1 MKKQRKRIYTALLC
15 TCFLFSTASVPVSA
29 AETEQEEEMTTL
41 SSRSGGTEVS
51 TKEALTSALVDS
63 NISKITLEKDIDIN
77 DALTV
82 NRAVKLDLNGFVLR
96 MTGEDS
102 VIKVGQG
109 GELTIADSNKDKTH
123 KFAQNTAGLSA
134 GLWELVDDSSTTSK
148 TVNGG
153 IITGG
158 KAQKGGGVYV
168 APGGKL
174 HMTGGSI
181 VGCQASKDGGGVYLD
196 DDSQTDASSE
206 FTMTDSSIIGCTA
219 SGHGGGVAVNPAC
232 KFTMDNDSE
241 IRSCTARLG
250 GGVYTN
256 NSDTNRKGV
265 FTLRNGAILSC
276 TADTSGFL
284 FSQGGGVYNSGAFI
298 MEGGTIKGCT
308 AIKERPTGGVL
319 NRREFTMSGGMIGES
334 ENDESHVYNDAITAA
349 VFTISGDATIYTN
362 VANDSRLNADGGKV
376 FGEVTNAVKNWSS
389 AVIAG
394 TEGVAGST
402 EFKGKVTNNC
412 IIEKGQFTGDV
423 TNDGG
428 GTIKGGVF
436 TGSVT
441 NNLGTIL
448 GGDFSKASLSGELVI
463 TFDPNNGGNSS
474 KQKVD
479 WSKEG
484 TPLEVPTTEPTKEGH
499 TFEGWYYDNN
509 GVNTKWDFKTDRA
522 RYTMTLKAKWE
533 ANTYNVTVKD
543 DGNGTA
549 SADPAPAKM
558 GAEVSLTATPNSG
571 YHFKKWEVVPDKVK
585 IENNKFTMPA
595 AHVTV
600 KAIFER
606 NTSSGGSGGGGG
618 GTTYYTLTFETNGGD
633 SIQAIRAA
641 RGKTLD
647 LSAYTP
653 MRDGYD
659 FGGWYAD
666 KDLTQRITEIKLSG
680 SKTVYA
686 DWKKREPDEP
696 DAVKNPFADV
706 NAGDWFYRDVLFSYE
721 KGLMSGMDAAA
732 FAPYANTTRAQ
743 IAVIFY
749 RMEGSPAVEGENSF
763 TDVVRGSGTAWFYD
777 AVTWAQQ
784 NGIMGGYDN
793 SSFAPNDPIT
803 REQLAAIFYRYAQY
817 KSYDTTQGGMAIR
830 EFGDYESISDYAMG
844 AMAWAV
850 NTGLVKGDS
859 NLLYPNGTATRAEI
873 AAMLHRFVENG
884 MK

>member
-29 AETEQEEEMTTL
+29 AETEQGEMITL
-41 SSRSGGTEVS
+41 SNRSGEAEVS
-51 TKEALTSALVDS
+51 TKDALTSALGDS
-63 NISKITLEKDIDIN
+63 NISKITLKQDIAISDT
-77 DALTV
+77 LTV
-82 NRAVKLDLNGFVLR
+82 NRAVTLDLNGFVLR
-96 MTGEDS
+96 IPEKDS
-102 VIKVGQG
+102 VIKVEQG
-109 GELTIADSNKDKTH
+109 GELTIADSDKTTEH
-123 KFAQNTAGLSA
+123 KFAQNPD
-134 GLWELVDDSSTTSK
+134 GLWVLVSDDSTTSK
-148 TVNGG
+148 TVKGG

-168 APGGKL
+168 APDGKL
-174 HMTGGSI
+174 NMTGGSI
-181 VGCQASKDGGGVYLD
+181 VGCQAKFGGGVYLD
-196 DDSQTDASSE
+196 NNDQTGEPSE
-206 FTMTDSSIIGCTA
+206 FTMTSSRIIGCTA
-219 SGHGGGVAVNPAC
+219 SDNGGGVAVNPAC
-232 KFTMDNDSE
+232 TFTMNNGSE
-241 IRSCTARLG
+241 IRSCTARNG

-256 NSDTNRKGV
+256 TSRKNGNGV

-276 TADTSGFL
+276 MVNTSEHPR
-284 FSQGGGVYNSGAFI
+284 SRGGGVYNEGSFI
-298 MEGGTIKGCT
+298 MENGTIKGCT
-308 AIKERPTGGVL
+308 AIKERLTGGVYNL
-319 NRREFTMSGGMIGES
+319 KEFTMSGGTIGE
-334 ENDESHVYNDAITAA
+334 EGKTDDESHVYNVADKTAA
-349 VFTISGDATIYTN
+349 FTISGTAKIYTN
-362 VANDSRLNADGGKV
+362 VANDSRLNADGGEI

-394 TEGVAGST
+394 TEGAADST

-412 IIEKGQFTGDV
+412 IIEKGQFTGEV
-423 TNDGG
+423 VNGG
-428 GTIKGGVF
+428 SGTIRGGAF
-436 TGSVT
+436 KGSVT
-441 NNLGTIL
+441 NNLGAIL
-448 GGDFSKASLSGELVI
+448 GGDFSQATLSGELAI
-463 TFDPNNGGNSS
+463 TFDPDNGEEPDT
-474 KQKVD
+474 QKVD
-479 WSKEG
+479 WSHG
-484 TPLEVPTTEPTKEGH
+484 GATLTAPSEPTKEEH

-509 GVNTKWDFKTDRA
+509 GENTEWNFETDRA
-522 RYTMTLKAKWE
+522 KYTMTLTAQWK
-533 ANTYNVTVKD
+533 ANTYNVTVEN

-549 SADPAPAKM
+549 SADPASAKM
-558 GAEVSLTATPNSG
+558 DDKVELIATPKSG
-571 YHFKKWEVVPDKVK
+571 YHFKEWEVISGNVK
-585 IENNKFTMPA
+585 IEDNKFTMPA
-595 AHVTV
+595 ENVTV

-606 NTSSGGSGGGGG
+606 NASSSGGGGG
-618 GTTYYTLTFETNGGD
+618 GTTYYTLTFETNGGG
-633 SIQAIRAA
+633 SMQAIRAA

-686 DWKKREPDEP
+686 DWKKREP

-817 KSYDTTQGGMAIR
+817 KGYDTTQGGMAIR
-830 EFGDYESISDYAMG
+830 EFDDYESISDYAMG

-859 NLLYPNGTATRAEI
+859 NLLYPKGTATRAEL
-873 AAMLHRFVENG
+873 AALFHRFAENG

>member
-29 AETEQEEEMTTL
+29 AETEQGEMITL
-41 SSRSGGTEVS
+41 SNRSGEAEVS
-51 TKEALTSALVDS
+51 MKDALTSALGDS
-63 NISKITLEKDIDIN
+63 NISKITLKQDIAISDT
-77 DALTV
+77 LTV
-82 NRAVKLDLNGFVLR
+82 NRAVTLDLNGFVLR
-96 MTGEDS
+96 MTKEGS
-102 VIKVGQG
+102 VIKVEQG
-109 GELTIADSNKDKTH
+109 GELTIADSDTDKAH
-123 KFAQNTAGLSA
+123 KFVQSTG
-134 GLWELVDDSSTTSK
+134 GLWVLVDDSSK
-148 TVNGG
+148 TVYGG

-158 KAQKGGGVYV
+158 NAQKGGGVYV

-174 HMTGGSI
+174 NMTGGSI
-181 VGCQASKDGGGVYLD
+181 VGCQAKFGGGVYLD
-196 DDSQTDASSE
+196 NNDQTGEPSE
-206 FTMTDSSIIGCTA
+206 FTMTSSRIIGCTA
-219 SGHGGGVAVNPAC
+219 SDNGGGVAVNPAC
-232 KFTMDNDSE
+232 TFTMNNGSE
-241 IRSCTARLG
+241 IRSCTARNG

-256 NSDTNRKGV
+256 TSRKNGNGV

-276 TADTSGFL
+276 TADTSGHL
-284 FSQGGGVYNSGAFI
+284 SSRGGGVYNEGSFI
-298 MEGGTIKGCT
+298 MENGTIKGCT
-308 AIKERPTGGVL
+308 AIKMKERPTGGVYNL
-319 NRREFTMSGGMIGES
+319 KEFTMRGGTIGEEGEN
-334 ENDESHVYNDAITAA
+334 ENDESHVYNAADTAA
-349 VFTISGDATIYTN
+349 VFTISGTAKIYTN
-362 VANDSRLNADGGKV
+362 VYNDSRLNADGGEI

-394 TEGVAGST
+394 TEGAAGST

-412 IIEKGQFTGDV
+412 IIEKGQFTGEV
-423 TNDGG
+423 MNDGG
-428 GTIKGGVF
+428 GTIKGGTF

-441 NNLGTIL
+441 NNLGAIL
-448 GGDFSKASLSGELVI
+448 GGDFSQAESLSGKLVI
-463 TFDPNNGGNSS
+463 TFDPDNGEEPDT
-474 KQKVD
+474 QKVD
-479 WSKEG
+479 WSHG
-484 TPLEVPTTEPTKEGH
+484 GATLTAPSEPTKEEH

-509 GVNTKWDFKTDRA
+509 GENTEWNFETDRA
-522 RYTMTLKAKWE
+522 KYTMTLTAQWK
-533 ANTYNVTVKD
+533 ANTYTVTVKD

-549 SADPAPAKM
+549 LADPASAKM
-558 GAEVSLTATPNSG
+558 GAEVRLTAMPNSG
-571 YHFKKWEVVPDKVK
+571 YHFKEWEVIPDKVK
-585 IENNKFTMPA
+585 IEDNKFTMPA

-606 NTSSGGSGGGGG
+606 NTSSGSGGGGGG

-633 SIQAIRAA
+633 SMQAIRAA

-686 DWKKREPDEP
+686 DWKKREPD
-696 DAVKNPFADV
+696 AVKNPFADV
-706 NAGDWFYRDVLFSYE
+706 NAGDWFYQDVLFSYE
-721 KGLMSGMDAAA
+721 KGLMSGMDAAV

-777 AVTWAQQ
+777 AVTWAQK

-817 KSYDTTQGGMAIR
+817 KGYDTTQGGMAIR
-830 EFGDYESISDYAMG
+830 EFGDYESISDYAMS

>member
-41 SSRSGGTEVS
+41 SSRSGEAEVS
-51 TKEALTSALVDS
+51 TAADLTSALGDS
-63 NISKITLEKDIDIN
+63 TKDTVKLTADIIIDTT
-77 DALTV
+77 LTV
-82 NRAVKLDLNGFVLR
+82 NRAVTLDLNGFVLR
-96 MTGEDS
+96 MTKEGS
-102 VIKVGQG
+102 VIKVEQG
-109 GELTIADSNKDKTH
+109 GNLTIADSVTDKAH
-123 KFAQNTAGLSA
+123 KFVQSTG
-134 GLWELVDDSSTTSK
+134 GLWVLVDDSSK
-148 TVNGG
+148 TVYGG

-158 KAQKGGGVYV
+158 NAQKGGGVYV

-174 HMTGGSI
+174 NMTGGSI
-181 VGCQASKDGGGVYLD
+181 VGCQARYGGGVYLD
-196 DDSQTDASSE
+196 NNDQTGGFSE
-206 FTMTDSSIIGCTA
+206 FTMTSSSIIGCTA
-219 SGHGGGVAVNPAC
+219 SDNGGGVVVDPAC
-232 KFTMDNDSE
+232 TFTMDNDSE

-256 NSDTNRKGV
+256 NSDTNGKGV

-284 FSQGGGVYNSGAFI
+284 FSQGGGVYNLGAFI
-298 MEGGTIKGCT
+298 MKSGTIKGCT

-319 NRREFTMSGGMIGES
+319 NRREFTMSGGMIGKEDKT
-334 ENDESHVYNDAITAA
+334 DESHVYNDATEAA
-349 VFTISGDATIYTN
+349 VLTISGAAKIYTN
-362 VANDSRLNADGGKV
+362 VYNDSRLNADGGEI

-394 TEGVAGST
+394 TEGAAGST

-412 IIEKGQFTGDV
+412 IIEKGQFTGEV
-423 TNDGG
+423 MNDGG
-428 GTIKGGVF
+428 GTIKGGTF

-441 NNLGTIL
+441 NNLGAIL
-448 GGDFSKASLSGELVI
+448 GGDFSQAESLSGKLVI
-463 TFDPNNGGNSS
+463 TFDPNNGDNSS
-474 KQKVD
+474 RQEVYWK
-479 WSKEG
+479 KEG
-484 TPLEVPTTEPTKEGH
+484 APLIAPIPKPTKEGH

-509 GVNTKWDFKTDRA
+509 GENRKWDFETDRA
-522 RYTMTLKAKWE
+522 KYTMRLTAQWK
-533 ANTYNVTVKD
+533 ANTYNVTVEN

-549 SADPAPAKM
+549 SADPASAKM
-558 GAEVSLTATPNSG
+558 GDEVRLTAMPNSG
-571 YHFKKWEVVPDKVK
+571 YHFKEWEVVSGNVK
-585 IENNKFTMPA
+585 IEDNKFTMPA
-595 AHVTV
+595 ENVTV

-606 NTSSGGSGGGGG
+606 NASSSGGGGG
-618 GTTYYTLTFETNGGD
+618 GTTYYTLTFETNGGG
-633 SIQAIRAA
+633 SMQAIRAA

-706 NAGDWFYRDVLFSYE
+706 NAGDWFYQDVLFSYE

-784 NGIMGGYDN
+784 NGIMGGYSN

-803 REQLAAIFYRYAQY
+803 REQLTAIFYRYAQY
-817 KSYDTTQGGMAIR
+817 KGYDTTQGGMAIR
-830 EFGDYESISDYAMG
+830 EFDDYESISDYAMG

-859 NLLYPNGTATRAEI
+859 NLLYPNGTATRAEL
-873 AAMLHRFVENG
+873 AALFHRFVENG

>member
-15 TCFLFSTASVPVSA
+15 TCFLLSAASVPVAA

-41 SSRSGGTEVS
+41 SSRSGEAEVS
-51 TKEALTSALVDS
+51 KEDELTSALGDS
-63 NISKITLEKDIDIN
+63 NISKITLKQDIVISDT
-77 DALTV
+77 LTV
-82 NRAVKLDLNGFVLR
+82 SRAVTLDLNGFVLQR
-96 MTGEDS
+96 TGEGS
-102 VIKVGQG
+102 VIKVEQDGN
-109 GELTIADSNKDKTH
+109 LTIADSNTDKEH
-123 KFAQNTAGLSA
+123 KFFQHSN
-134 GLWELVDDSSTTSK
+134 GLWVLVDDGSE

-181 VGCQASKDGGGVYLD
+181 VGCQASKNGGGVYLD
-196 DDSQTDASSE
+196 NNDQTGKPSE

-219 SGHGGGVAVNPAC
+219 SDTGGGVAVNPKC
-232 KFTMDNDSE
+232 KFTMDNGSE
-241 IRSCTARLG
+241 IRSCTAQIG
-250 GGVYTN
+250 GGVYITSSAN
-256 NSDTNRKGV
+256 GNGV

-276 TADTSGFL
+276 TADSW
-284 FSQGGGVYNSGAFI
+284 GGGVFNAGAFI
-298 MEGGTIKGCT
+298 MESGTIKGCT
-308 AIKERPTGGVL
+308 AGGDWSSGGGVF
-319 NRREFTMSGGMIGES
+319 NRREFTMRGGTIGEEGKN
-334 ENDESHVYNDAITAA
+334 ENDESHVYNAADTAA
-349 VFTISGDATIYTN
+349 VFTISDTAKIYTN
-362 VANDSRLNADGGKV
+362 VANDSRLNADGGEI
-376 FGEVTNAVKNWSS
+376 FGDVTNAINSRYG

-402 EFKGKVTNNC
+402 EFSGAVINN
-412 IIEKGQFTGDV
+412 EA
-423 TNDGG
+423 
-428 GTIKGGVF
+428 GTIAGGVF

-463 TFDPNNGGNSS
+463 TFDPNNEDNMR
-474 KQKVD
+474 VD
-479 WSKEG
+479 WKKEG
-484 TPLEVPTTEPTKEGH
+484 AKLSAPTTEPTKEGH
-499 TFEGWYYDNN
+499 TFEGWYYENK
-509 GVNTKWDFKTDRA
+509 KWNFETDRA

-533 ANTYNVTVKD
+533 ANTYNVMVKD

-549 SADPAPAKM
+549 SADPASAKM

-571 YHFKKWEVVPDKVK
+571 YHFKKWEVVPEKVK
-585 IENNKFTMPA
+585 IEDNKFTMPA

-606 NTSSGGSGGGGG
+606 NASSSGGGGG

-633 SIQAIRAA
+633 SMQAIRAA

-686 DWKKREPDEP
+686 DWKKREPNEP

-763 TDVVRGSGTAWFYD
+763 ADVVRGSGTAWFYD

-817 KSYDTTQGGMAIR
+817 KGYDTTQGGMAIR
-830 EFGDYESISDYAMG
+830 EFGDYESISDYAMS

>member
-29 AETEQEEEMTTL
+29 AETEQGEMITL
-41 SSRSGGTEVS
+41 SNRSGEAEVS
-51 TKEALTSALVDS
+51 MKDALTSALGDS
-63 NISKITLEKDIDIN
+63 NISKITLKQDIAISDT
-77 DALTV
+77 LTV
-82 NRAVKLDLNGFVLR
+82 NRAVTLDLNGFVLR
-96 MTGEDS
+96 MTKEGS
-102 VIKVGQG
+102 VIKVEQG
-109 GELTIADSNKDKTH
+109 GELTIADSDTDKAH
-123 KFAQNTAGLSA
+123 KFVQSTG
-134 GLWELVDDSSTTSK
+134 GLWVLVDDSSK
-148 TVNGG
+148 TVYGG

-158 KAQKGGGVYV
+158 NAQKGGGVYV

-174 HMTGGSI
+174 NMTGGSI
-181 VGCQASKDGGGVYLD
+181 VGCQAKFGGGVYLD
-196 DDSQTDASSE
+196 NNDQTGEPSE
-206 FTMTDSSIIGCTA
+206 FTMTSSRIIGCTA
-219 SGHGGGVAVNPAC
+219 SDNGGGVAVNPAC
-232 KFTMDNDSE
+232 TFTMNNGSE
-241 IRSCTARLG
+241 IRSCTARNG

-256 NSDTNRKGV
+256 TSRKNGNGV

-276 TADTSGFL
+276 TADTSGHL
-284 FSQGGGVYNSGAFI
+284 SSRGGGVYNEGSFI
-298 MEGGTIKGCT
+298 MENGTIKGCT
-308 AIKERPTGGVL
+308 AIKMKERPTGGVYNL
-319 NRREFTMSGGMIGES
+319 KEFTMRGGTIGEEGEN
-334 ENDESHVYNDAITAA
+334 ENDESHVYNAADTAA
-349 VFTISGDATIYTN
+349 VFTISGTARIYTN
-362 VANDSRLNADGGKV
+362 VANNSRLNAYGGEIS
-376 FGEVTNAVKNWSS
+376 GEVKNAVDSRY
-389 AVIAG
+389 AVITG
-394 TEGVAGST
+394 TEEATGST
-402 EFKGKVTNNC
+402 KFSGAVINSETGTIAGGTFTNTVTNN
-412 IIEKGQFTGDV
+412 V
-423 TNDGG
+423 
-428 GTIKGGVF
+428 
-436 TGSVT
+436 
-441 NNLGTIL
+441 GTIL
-448 GGDFSKASLSGELVI
+448 GGDFSEATLRGKLAI
-463 TFDPNNGGNSS
+463 TFDPNNGDNRSR
-474 KQKVD
+474 QEVV
-479 WSKEG
+479 WSKDG
-484 TPLEVPTTEPTKEGH
+484 APLIVPTPEPTKEGY

-509 GVNTKWDFKTDRA
+509 GVNTKWDFETDKA
-522 RYTMTLKAKWE
+522 KYTMTLTAQWK
-533 ANTYNVTVKD
+533 ANTYTVTVEN

-549 SADPAPAKM
+549 SADPASAKM
-558 GAEVSLTATPNSG
+558 GAEVSLTAMPKSG
-571 YHFKKWEVVPDKVK
+571 YHFKRWEVVPDKVE

-595 AHVTV
+595 DDVTV
-600 KAIFER
+600 KPIFER
-606 NTSSGGSGGGGG
+606 NASSGGSGGGGG

-666 KDLTQRITEIKLSG
+666 SALTQRITEIKLSG

-686 DWKKREPDEP
+686 DWKKREP

-763 TDVVRGSGTAWFYD
+763 TDVVRDSGTVWFYD
-777 AVTWAQQ
+777 AVTWAQK
-784 NGIMGGYDN
+784 NGIMGGYSN

-817 KSYDTTQGGMAIR
+817 KGYDTTQGGMAIR
-830 EFGDYESISDYAMG
+830 EFDDYESISDYAMG

-859 NLLYPNGTATRAEI
+859 NLLYPKGTATRAEL
-873 AAMLHRFVENG
+873 AALFHRFAENG

>member
-15 TCFLFSTASVPVSA
+15 TCFLFSAASVPVSA

-41 SSRSGGTEVS
+41 SSRSGEAEVS
-51 TKEALTSALVDS
+51 AAADLASALGDS
-63 NISKITLEKDIDIN
+63 NISKITLKQDIAISDT
-77 DALTV
+77 LTV
-82 NRAVKLDLNGFVLR
+82 NRAVTLDLNGFVLQR
-96 MTGEDS
+96 TGEGS
-102 VIKVGQG
+102 VIKVEQG
-109 GELTIADSNKDKTH
+109 GELTIADSDKDKEH
-123 KFAQNTAGLSA
+123 KFAQPSGGLSA
-134 GLWELVDDSSTTSK
+134 GLWELNSNGSE

-181 VGCQASKDGGGVYLD
+181 VGCQARYGGGVYLD
-196 DDSQTDASSE
+196 NNDQTGEPSE
-206 FTMTDSSIIGCTA
+206 FTMTSRSIIGCTA
-219 SGHGGGVAVNPAC
+219 SDYGGGVAVNPKC
-232 KFTMDNDSE
+232 TFTMNNGSAV
-241 IRSCTARLG
+241 RSCTARLG

-256 NSDTNRKGV
+256 NNGTNGPGV
-265 FTLRNGAILSC
+265 FTLDNGAILSC
-276 TADTSGFL
+276 KADSW
-284 FSQGGGVYNSGAFI
+284 GGGVYNEGSFI
-298 MEGGTIKGCT
+298 MEDGTIKNCT
-308 AIKERPTGGVL
+308 AEWAWPSSGGVF
-319 NRREFTMSGGMIGES
+319 NHREFTMSGGAIGE
-334 ENDESHVYNDAITAA
+334 ENKTDKSHVYNNSFTSAI
-349 VFTISGDATIYTN
+349 FTISGDATIYTN
-362 VANDSRLNADGGKV
+362 VANDSRLNADGGEI
-376 FGEVTNAVKNWSS
+376 FGDVTNAVYSEYG

-394 TEGVAGST
+394 AGST
-402 EFKGKVTNNC
+402 EFSGAVTNN
-412 IIEKGQFTGDV
+412 ET
-423 TNDGG
+423 
-428 GTIKGGVF
+428 GTIAGGVF

-448 GGDFSKASLSGELVI
+448 GGDFSQAEPLNGQLAI
-463 TFDPNNGGNSS
+463 TFEPNNGGISS
-474 KQKVD
+474 RQEVV

-484 TPLEVPTTEPTKEGH
+484 TPLEVPTPEPTKEGH

-509 GVNTKWDFKTDRA
+509 GVNKKWDFKTDRA
-522 RYTMTLKAKWE
+522 QYTMTLTAKW
-533 ANTYNVTVKD
+533 
-543 DGNGTA
+543 
-549 SADPAPAKM
+549 
-558 GAEVSLTATPNSG
+558 
-571 YHFKKWEVVPDKVK
+571 
-585 IENNKFTMPA
+585 
-595 AHVTV
+595 
-600 KAIFER
+600 KA
-606 NTSSGGSGGGGG
+606 NTSSSGGGGGG

-686 DWKKREPDEP
+686 DWKKREP

-784 NGIMGGYDN
+784 NGIMGGYGN

-817 KSYDTTQGGMAIR
+817 KGYDTTQGGMAIR
-830 EFGDYESISDYAMG
+830 EFDDYESISDYAMG

-859 NLLYPNGTATRAEI
+859 NLLYPKGTATRAEI
-873 AAMLHRFVENG
+873 AALFHRFAENG

>member
-29 AETEQEEEMTTL
+29 AETEQEEMITL
-41 SSRSGGTEVS
+41 SNRSGEAEVS
-51 TKEALTSALVDS
+51 TKDELTSALGDS
-63 NISKITLEKDIDIN
+63 TKDTVKLTANIIIDTT
-77 DALTV
+77 LTV
-82 NRAVKLDLNGFVLR
+82 NRAVTLDLNGFVLQR
-96 MTGEDS
+96 TGEGS
-102 VIKVGQG
+102 VIKVEQG
-109 GELTIADSNKDKTH
+109 GELTIADSNKNTAH
-123 KFAQNTAGLSA
+123 KFAQNTN
-134 GLWELVDDSSTTSK
+134 GLWELVSDDSASSK
-148 TVNGG
+148 TVKGG

-158 KAQKGGGVYV
+158 NAQKGGGVYV

-181 VGCQASKDGGGVYLD
+181 VGCQAKDGGGVYLD

-256 NSDTNRKGV
+256 NSGTNGPGV

-276 TADTSGFL
+276 TANPSDHL

-441 NNLGTIL
+441 NNLGAIL
-448 GGDFSKASLSGELVI
+448 GGDFSQAKSLSGKLVI
-463 TFDPNNGGNSS
+463 TFNPNNGDNSS
-474 KQKVD
+474 RQEVD
-479 WSKEG
+479 WSKDG
-484 TPLEVPTTEPTKEGH
+484 AKLSTPTPEPTKEGH

-509 GVNTKWDFKTDRA
+509 DVNTEWDFETDKA
-522 RYTMTLKAKWE
+522 KYTMTLTAQWK
-533 ANTYNVTVKD
+533 ANTYTVTVEN

-549 SADPAPAKM
+549 SADPASAKM
-558 GAEVSLTATPNSG
+558 DEEVRLTAMPNSG
-571 YHFKKWEVVPDKVK
+571 YHFKKWEVVSGDVE

-595 AHVTV
+595 DDVTV

-606 NTSSGGSGGGGG
+606 NASSGGGGGG
-618 GTTYYTLTFETNGGD
+618 GTTYYTLTFETNGGG
-633 SIQAIRAA
+633 SMQAIRAA

-686 DWKKREPDEP
+686 DWKKREP

-817 KSYDTTQGGMAIR
+817 KGYDTTQGGMAIR

-850 NTGLVKGDS
+850 NIGLVKGDS

>member
-15 TCFLFSTASVPVSA
+15 TCFLFYTASVPVSA
-29 AETEQEEEMTTL
+29 AETEQGEMITL
-41 SSRSGGTEVS
+41 SNRSGEAEVS
-51 TKEALTSALVDS
+51 MKDALTSALGDS
-63 NISKITLEKDIDIN
+63 NISKITLKQDIAISDT
-77 DALTV
+77 LTV
-82 NRAVKLDLNGFVLR
+82 NRAVTLDLNGFVLR
-96 MTGEDS
+96 MTKEGS
-102 VIKVGQG
+102 VIKVEQG
-109 GELTIADSNKDKTH
+109 GELTIADSDTDKAH
-123 KFAQNTAGLSA
+123 KFVQSTG
-134 GLWELVDDSSTTSK
+134 GLWVLVDDSSK
-148 TVNGG
+148 TVYGG

-158 KAQKGGGVYV
+158 NAQKGGGVYV

-174 HMTGGSI
+174 NMTGGSI
-181 VGCQASKDGGGVYLD
+181 VGCQAKFGGGVYLD
-196 DDSQTDASSE
+196 NNDQTGEPSE
-206 FTMTDSSIIGCTA
+206 FTMTSSRIIGCTA
-219 SGHGGGVAVNPAC
+219 SDNGGGVAVNPAC
-232 KFTMDNDSE
+232 TFTMNNGSE
-241 IRSCTARLG
+241 IRSCTARNG

-256 NSDTNRKGV
+256 TSRKNGNGV

-276 TADTSGFL
+276 TADTSGHL
-284 FSQGGGVYNSGAFI
+284 SSRGGGVYNEGSFI
-298 MEGGTIKGCT
+298 MENGTIKGCT
-308 AIKERPTGGVL
+308 AIKMKERPTGGVYNL
-319 NRREFTMSGGMIGES
+319 KEFTMRGGTIGEEGEN
-334 ENDESHVYNDAITAA
+334 ENDESHVYNAADTAA
-349 VFTISGDATIYTN
+349 VFTISGTAKIYTN
-362 VANDSRLNADGGKV
+362 VYNDSRLNADGGEI

-394 TEGVAGST
+394 TEGAAGST

-412 IIEKGQFTGDV
+412 IIEKGQFTGEV
-423 TNDGG
+423 MNDGG
-428 GTIKGGVF
+428 GTIKGGTF

-441 NNLGTIL
+441 NNLGAIL
-448 GGDFSKASLSGELVI
+448 GGDFSQAESLSGKLVI
-463 TFDPNNGGNSS
+463 TFDPNNGDNSS
-474 KQKVD
+474 RQEVYWK
-479 WSKEG
+479 KEG
-484 TPLEVPTTEPTKEGH
+484 APLIAPIPKPTKEEH
-499 TFEGWYYDNN
+499 TFEGWYYDNKGEN
-509 GVNTKWDFKTDRA
+509 RKWDFETDRA
-522 RYTMTLKAKWE
+522 RYTMTLTAKWK
-533 ANTYNVTVKD
+533 ANTYNVTVEN

-549 SADPAPAKM
+549 SADPASAKM
-558 GAEVSLTATPNSG
+558 DDKVELIATPKSG
-571 YHFKKWEVVPDKVK
+571 YHFKEWEVISGNVK
-585 IENNKFTMPA
+585 IEDNKFTMPA
-595 AHVTV
+595 ENVTV

-606 NTSSGGSGGGGG
+606 NASSSGGGGG
-618 GTTYYTLTFETNGGD
+618 GTTYYTLTFETNGGG
-633 SIQAIRAA
+633 SMQAIRAA

-686 DWKKREPDEP
+686 DWKKREP

-763 TDVVRGSGTAWFYD
+763 TDVVRDSGTAWFYD

-784 NGIMGGYDN
+784 NGIMGGYGN

-817 KSYDTTQGGMAIR
+817 KGYDTTQGGMAIR
-830 EFGDYESISDYAMG
+830 EFDDYESISDYAMG

-859 NLLYPNGTATRAEI
+859 NLLYPKGTATRAEI
-873 AAMLHRFVENG
+873 AALFHRFAENG

>member
-15 TCFLFSTASVPVSA
+15 TCFLFSAASVPVSA

-41 SSRSGGTEVS
+41 SSRSGEAEVS
-51 TKEALTSALVDS
+51 AAADLASALGDS
-63 NISKITLEKDIDIN
+63 NISKITLKQDIAISDT
-77 DALTV
+77 LTV
-82 NRAVKLDLNGFVLR
+82 NRAVTLDLNGFVLQ
-96 MTGEDS
+96 MTGNDS
-102 VIKVGQG
+102 VIKVEQG
-109 GELTIADSNKDKTH
+109 GELTIADSDKDKEY
-123 KFAQNTAGLSA
+123 KFAQPSGGLSA
-134 GLWELVDDSSTTSK
+134 GLWELNSNGSE

-181 VGCQASKDGGGVYLD
+181 VGCQARYGGGVYLD
-196 DDSQTDASSE
+196 NNDQTGEPSE
-206 FTMTDSSIIGCTA
+206 FTMTSRSIIGCTA
-219 SGHGGGVAVNPAC
+219 SDYGGGVAVNPKC
-232 KFTMDNDSE
+232 TFTMNNGSAV
-241 IRSCTARLG
+241 RSCTARLG

-256 NSDTNRKGV
+256 NNGTNGPGV
-265 FTLRNGAILSC
+265 FTLHNGAILSC
-276 TADTSGFL
+276 KADSW
-284 FSQGGGVYNSGAFI
+284 GGGVYNEGSFI
-298 MEGGTIKGCT
+298 MEDGTIKNCT
-308 AIKERPTGGVL
+308 AEWAWPSSGGVF
-319 NRREFTMSGGMIGES
+319 NHREFTMSGGAIGE
-334 ENDESHVYNDAITAA
+334 ENKTDKSHVYNNSFTSAI
-349 VFTISGDATIYTN
+349 FTISGDATIYTN
-362 VANDSRLNADGGKV
+362 VANDSRLNADGGEI
-376 FGEVTNAVKNWSS
+376 FGDVTNAVYSEYG

-394 TEGVAGST
+394 AGST
-402 EFKGKVTNNC
+402 EFSGAVTNN
-412 IIEKGQFTGDV
+412 ET
-423 TNDGG
+423 
-428 GTIKGGVF
+428 GTIAGGVF

-448 GGDFSKASLSGELVI
+448 GGDFSQAEPLNGQLAI
-463 TFDPNNGGNSS
+463 TFDPNNEGNSS
-474 KQKVD
+474 RKEVD
-479 WSKEG
+479 WSKDG
-484 TPLEVPTTEPTKEGH
+484 AKLSTPTPEPTKEGH

-509 GVNTKWDFKTDRA
+509 GENTKWNFETDRA
-522 RYTMTLKAKWE
+522 KYTMTLKAKW
-533 ANTYNVTVKD
+533 
-543 DGNGTA
+543 
-549 SADPAPAKM
+549 
-558 GAEVSLTATPNSG
+558 
-571 YHFKKWEVVPDKVK
+571 
-585 IENNKFTMPA
+585 
-595 AHVTV
+595 
-600 KAIFER
+600 KA
-606 NTSSGGSGGGGG
+606 NTSSSGGGGGG

-633 SIQAIRAA
+633 SMQAIRAA

-686 DWKKREPDEP
+686 DWKKREP

-763 TDVVRGSGTAWFYD
+763 ADVVRGSGTAWFYD

-817 KSYDTTQGGMAIR
+817 KGYDTTQGGMAIR
-830 EFGDYESISDYAMG
+830 EFGDYESISDYAMS

>member
-29 AETEQEEEMTTL
+29 AETEQEEMTTL
-41 SSRSGGTEVS
+41 SNRSGEAEVF
-51 TKEALTSALVDS
+51 TAADLTSALENS
-63 NISKITLEKDIDIN
+63 NISKITLKQDIDIS

-82 NRAVKLDLNGFVLR
+82 NRAVTLDLSGVVLR

-109 GELTIADSNKDKTH
+109 GELTIADSDKDKEH
-123 KFAQNTAGLSA
+123 KFAQPSGGLSA
-134 GLWELVDDSSTTSK
+134 GLWELNSNGSE

-158 KAQKGGGVYV
+158 KAEKGGGVYV

-174 HMTGGSI
+174 NMTGGSI
-181 VGCQASKDGGGVYLD
+181 VGCQARYGGGVYLD
-196 DDSQTDASSE
+196 SDNKTDEYSE
-206 FTMTDSSIIGCTA
+206 FTMTSSSIIGCTA
-219 SGHGGGVAVNPAC
+219 SDNGGGVVVYPVNR
-232 KFTMDNDSE
+232 FTMNNGSE
-241 IRSCTARLG
+241 IRSCTARNG
-250 GGVYTN
+250 GGVYTEN
-256 NSDTNRKGV
+256 GTFGSGV

-276 TADTSGFL
+276 TANPSGP
-284 FSQGGGVYNSGAFI
+284 SPSRGGGVYNGGSFI
-298 MEGGTIKGCT
+298 MESGTIKGCT
-308 AIKERPTGGVL
+308 AIDMKQRPTGGVL
-319 NRREFTMSGGMIGES
+319 NRREFTMSGGTIGEEGKN
-334 ENDESHVYNDAITAA
+334 ENDESHVYNAADTAA
-349 VFTISGDATIYTN
+349 VFTISGTAKIYTN
-362 VANDSRLNADGGKV
+362 VYNDSRLNADGGEI
-376 FGEVTNAVKNWSS
+376 FGEVTNAINSRYG

-402 EFKGKVTNNC
+402 EFSGAVINN
-412 IIEKGQFTGDV
+412 EA
-423 TNDGG
+423 
-428 GTIKGGVF
+428 GTIAGGVF

-448 GGDFSKASLSGELVI
+448 GGDFSKATLNGQLAI
-463 TFDPNNGGNSS
+463 TFNPNNGDKSS
-474 KQKVD
+474 RQDVV
-479 WSKEG
+479 WSKDG
-484 TPLEVPTTEPTKEGH
+484 AKLSTPTPEPTKEGH
-499 TFEGWYYDNN
+499 TFEGWCYDNN
-509 GVNTKWDFKTDRA
+509 GVNTEWDFETDRA
-522 RYTMTLKAKWE
+522 KYTMTLTAQWE
-533 ANTYNVTVKD
+533 ANTYTVTVEN

-549 SADPAPAKM
+549 SAAPASAKM
-558 GAEVSLTATPNSG
+558 DEEVSLTATPNSG
-571 YHFKKWEVVPDKVK
+571 YHFKKWEVVSDNVE
-585 IENNKFTMPA
+585 IEDNKFTMPA

-606 NTSSGGSGGGGG
+606 NASSSGGGGGG
-618 GTTYYTLTFETNGGD
+618 GTTYYTLTFETNGGG
-633 SIQAIRAA
+633 SMQAIRAA

-686 DWKKREPDEP
+686 DWKKREPD
-696 DAVKNPFADV
+696 AVKNPFADV
-706 NAGDWFYRDVLFSYE
+706 NAGDWFYRDVLFSCE

-763 TDVVRGSGTAWFYD
+763 ADVVRGSGTAWFYD
-777 AVTWAQQ
+777 AVTWAQK

-817 KSYDTTQGGMAIR
+817 KGYDTTQGGMAIR
-830 EFGDYESISDYAMG
+830 EFGDYESISDYAMS

>member
-29 AETEQEEEMTTL
+29 AETEQEEMTTL
-41 SSRSGGTEVS
+41 SNRSGEAEVS
-51 TKEALTSALVDS
+51 TKNELTSALGDS
-63 NISKITLEKDIDIN
+63 SISKITLKQDIVISDT
-77 DALTV
+77 LTV
-82 NRAVKLDLNGFVLR
+82 NRAVTLDLNGFVLR
-96 MTGEDS
+96 MTGDDS
-102 VIKVGQG
+102 VIKVEQG
-109 GELTIADSNKDKTH
+109 GNLTIADSDTDKAH
-123 KFAQNTAGLSA
+123 KFVQSTG
-134 GLWELVDDSSTTSK
+134 GLWVLVDDSSK
-148 TVNGG
+148 TVYGG

-158 KAQKGGGVYV
+158 NAQKGGGVYV

-174 HMTGGSI
+174 NMTGGSI
-181 VGCQASKDGGGVYLD
+181 VGCQAKFGGGVYLD
-196 DDSQTDASSE
+196 NNDQTGEPSE
-206 FTMTDSSIIGCTA
+206 FTMTSSRIIGCTA
-219 SGHGGGVAVNPAC
+219 SDNGGGVAVNPAC
-232 KFTMDNDSE
+232 TFTMNNGSE
-241 IRSCTARLG
+241 IRSCTARNG

-256 NSDTNRKGV
+256 TSRKNGNGV

-276 TADTSGFL
+276 TADTSGHL
-284 FSQGGGVYNSGAFI
+284 SSRGGGVYNEGSFI
-298 MEGGTIKGCT
+298 MENGTIKGCT
-308 AIKERPTGGVL
+308 AIKMKERPTGGVYNL
-319 NRREFTMSGGMIGES
+319 KEFTMRGGTIGEEGEN
-334 ENDESHVYNDAITAA
+334 ENDESHVYNAADTAA
-349 VFTISGDATIYTN
+349 VFTISGTAKIYTN
-362 VANDSRLNADGGKV
+362 VYNDSRLNADGGEI

-394 TEGVAGST
+394 TEGAAGST

-412 IIEKGQFTGDV
+412 IIEKGQFTGEV
-423 TNDGG
+423 MNDGG
-428 GTIKGGVF
+428 GTIKGGTF

-441 NNLGTIL
+441 NNLGAIL
-448 GGDFSKASLSGELVI
+448 GGDFSQAESLSGKLVI
-463 TFDPNNGGNSS
+463 TFDPNNGDNSS
-474 KQKVD
+474 RQEVYWK
-479 WSKEG
+479 KEG
-484 TPLEVPTTEPTKEGH
+484 APLIAPIPKPTKEEH
-499 TFEGWYYDNN
+499 TFEGWYYDNKGEN
-509 GVNTKWDFKTDRA
+509 RKWDFETDRA
-522 RYTMTLKAKWE
+522 RYTMTLTAKWK
-533 ANTYNVTVKD
+533 ANTYNVTVEN

-549 SADPAPAKM
+549 SADPASAKM
-558 GAEVSLTATPNSG
+558 DDKVELIATPKSG
-571 YHFKKWEVVPDKVK
+571 YHFKEWEVISGNVK
-585 IENNKFTMPA
+585 IEDNKFTMPA
-595 AHVTV
+595 ENVTV

-606 NTSSGGSGGGGG
+606 NASSSGGGGG
-618 GTTYYTLTFETNGGD
+618 GTTYYTLTFETNGGG
-633 SIQAIRAA
+633 SMQAIRAA

-686 DWKKREPDEP
+686 DWKKREP

-763 TDVVRGSGTAWFYD
+763 TDVVRDSGTAWFYD

-784 NGIMGGYDN
+784 NGIMGGYGN

-817 KSYDTTQGGMAIR
+817 KGYDTTQGGMAIR
-830 EFGDYESISDYAMG
+830 EFDDYESISDYAMG

-859 NLLYPNGTATRAEI
+859 NLLYPKGTATRAEI
-873 AAMLHRFVENG
+873 AALFHRFAENG

>member
-29 AETEQEEEMTTL
+29 AETEQGEMITL
-41 SSRSGGTEVS
+41 SNRSGEAEVS
-51 TKEALTSALVDS
+51 MKDALTSALGDS
-63 NISKITLEKDIDIN
+63 NISKITLKQDIAISDT
-77 DALTV
+77 LTV
-82 NRAVKLDLNGFVLR
+82 NRAVTLDLNGFVLR
-96 MTGEDS
+96 MTKEGS
-102 VIKVGQG
+102 VIKVEQG
-109 GELTIADSNKDKTH
+109 GELTIADSDTDKAH
-123 KFAQNTAGLSA
+123 KFVQSTG
-134 GLWELVDDSSTTSK
+134 GLWVLVDDSSK
-148 TVNGG
+148 TVYGG

-158 KAQKGGGVYV
+158 NAQKGGGVYV

-174 HMTGGSI
+174 NMTGGSI
-181 VGCQASKDGGGVYLD
+181 VGCQAKFGGGVYLD
-196 DDSQTDASSE
+196 NNDQTGEPSE
-206 FTMTDSSIIGCTA
+206 FTMTSSRIIGCTA
-219 SGHGGGVAVNPAC
+219 SDNGGGVAVNPAC
-232 KFTMDNDSE
+232 TFTMNNGSE
-241 IRSCTARLG
+241 IRSCTARNG

-256 NSDTNRKGV
+256 TSRKNGNGV

-276 TADTSGFL
+276 MVNTSEHPR
-284 FSQGGGVYNSGAFI
+284 SRGGGVYNEGSFI
-298 MEGGTIKGCT
+298 MENGTIKGCT
-308 AIKERPTGGVL
+308 AIKERLTGGVYNL
-319 NRREFTMSGGMIGES
+319 KEFTMSGGTIGE
-334 ENDESHVYNDAITAA
+334 EGKTDDESHVYNVADKTA
-349 VFTISGDATIYTN
+349 VFTISGTAKIYTN
-362 VANDSRLNADGGKV
+362 VANDSRLNADGGEI

-394 TEGVAGST
+394 TEGAADST

-412 IIEKGQFTGDV
+412 IIEKGQFTGEV
-423 TNDGG
+423 VNGG
-428 GTIKGGVF
+428 SGTIRGGAF
-436 TGSVT
+436 KGSVT
-441 NNLGTIL
+441 NNLGAIL
-448 GGDFSKASLSGELVI
+448 GGDFSQATLSGELAI
-463 TFDPNNGGNSS
+463 TFDPDNGEEPDT
-474 KQKVD
+474 QKVD
-479 WSKEG
+479 WSHG
-484 TPLEVPTTEPTKEGH
+484 GATLTAPSEPTKEEH

-509 GVNTKWDFKTDRA
+509 GVNTKWDFETDKA
-522 RYTMTLKAKWE
+522 KYTMTLTAQWK
-533 ANTYNVTVKD
+533 ANTYTVTVEN

-549 SADPAPAKM
+549 SADPASAKM
-558 GAEVSLTATPNSG
+558 GAEVSLTAMPKSG
-571 YHFKKWEVVPDKVK
+571 YHFKRWEVVPDKVE

-595 AHVTV
+595 DDVTV

-606 NTSSGGSGGGGG
+606 NASSGGSGGGGG
-618 GTTYYTLTFETNGGD
+618 GTTYYTLTFETNGGG
-633 SIQAIRAA
+633 SMQAIRAA

-686 DWKKREPDEP
+686 DWKKREP

-763 TDVVRGSGTAWFYD
+763 TDVVRDSGTAWFYD

-817 KSYDTTQGGMAIR
+817 KGYDTTQGGMAIR
-830 EFGDYESISDYAMG
+830 EFDDYESISDYAMG

-859 NLLYPNGTATRAEI
+859 NLLYPKGTATRAEI
-873 AAMLHRFVENG
+873 AALFHRFAENG

>member
-15 TCFLFSTASVPVSA
+15 TCFLLSTASVPVSA

-41 SSRSGGTEVS
+41 SSRSGGAEVS
-51 TKEALTSALVDS
+51 TPEDLASALRDS
-63 NISKITLEKDIDIN
+63 TKDTVKLTADIIIDTT
-77 DALTV
+77 LTV
-82 NRAVKLDLNGFVLR
+82 NRAVTLDLNGFVLR
-96 MTGEDS
+96 MTKEGS
-102 VIKVGQG
+102 VIKVEQG
-109 GELTIADSNKDKTH
+109 GNLTIADSDTDKAH
-123 KFAQNTAGLSA
+123 KFVQSTG
-134 GLWELVDDSSTTSK
+134 GLWVLVDDSSK
-148 TVNGG
+148 TVYGG

-158 KAQKGGGVYV
+158 NAQKGGGVYV

-174 HMTGGSI
+174 NMTGGSI
-181 VGCQASKDGGGVYLD
+181 VGCQAKFGGGVYLD
-196 DDSQTDASSE
+196 NNDQTGEPSE
-206 FTMTDSSIIGCTA
+206 FTMTSSSIIGCTA
-219 SGHGGGVAVNPAC
+219 SDNGGGVAVNPAC
-232 KFTMDNDSE
+232 TFTMNNGSE
-241 IRSCTARLG
+241 IRSCTARNG

-256 NSDTNRKGV
+256 TSRKNGNGV

-276 TADTSGFL
+276 MVNTSEHPR
-284 FSQGGGVYNSGAFI
+284 SRGGGVYNEGSFI
-298 MEGGTIKGCT
+298 MENGTIKGCT
-308 AIKERPTGGVL
+308 AIKERLTGGVYNL
-319 NRREFTMSGGMIGES
+319 KEFTMSGGTIGE
-334 ENDESHVYNDAITAA
+334 EGKTDDEGHVYNVADKTA
-349 VFTISGDATIYTN
+349 VFTISGTAKIYTN
-362 VANDSRLNADGGKV
+362 VANDSRLNADGGEI

-394 TEGVAGST
+394 TEGAADST

-412 IIEKGQFTGDV
+412 IIEKGQFTGEV
-423 TNDGG
+423 VNGG
-428 GTIKGGVF
+428 SGTIRGGAF
-436 TGSVT
+436 KGSVT
-441 NNLGTIL
+441 NNLGAIL
-448 GGDFSKASLSGELVI
+448 GGDFSQATLSGELAI
-463 TFDPNNGGNSS
+463 TFDPDNGEEPDT
-474 KQKVD
+474 QKVD
-479 WSKEG
+479 WSHG
-484 TPLEVPTTEPTKEGH
+484 GATLTAPSEPTKEEH

-509 GVNTKWDFKTDRA
+509 GENTEWNFETDKA
-522 RYTMTLKAKWE
+522 KYTMTLTAQWK
-533 ANTYNVTVKD
+533 ANTYTVTVEN

-549 SADPAPAKM
+549 SADPASAKM
-558 GAEVSLTATPNSG
+558 GAEVSLTAMPKSG
-571 YHFKKWEVVPDKVK
+571 YHFKRWEVVPDKVE

-595 AHVTV
+595 DDVTV

-606 NTSSGGSGGGGG
+606 NASSGGSGGGGG
-618 GTTYYTLTFETNGGD
+618 GTTYYTLTFETNGGG
-633 SIQAIRAA
+633 SMQAIRAA

-666 KDLTQRITEIKLSG
+666 SALTQRITEIKLSG

-686 DWKKREPDEP
+686 DWKKREPD
-696 DAVKNPFADV
+696 AVKNPFADV
-706 NAGDWFYRDVLFSYE
+706 NAGDWFYQDVLFSYE

-784 NGIMGGYDN
+784 NGIMGGYSN

-817 KSYDTTQGGMAIR
+817 KGYDTTQGGMAIR
-830 EFGDYESISDYAMG
+830 EFDDYESISDYAMG

-859 NLLYPNGTATRAEI
+859 NLLYPKGTATRAEL
-873 AAMLHRFVENG
+873 AALFHRFAENG

>member
-29 AETEQEEEMTTL
+29 AETEQEEMTTL
-41 SSRSGGTEVS
+41 SNRSGEAEVS
-51 TKEALTSALVDS
+51 TPENLASALVDS
-63 NISKITLEKDIDIN
+63 TKDTVKLTADIIIN
-77 DALTV
+77 TTLTV
-82 NRAVKLDLNGFVLR
+82 NRAVTLDLSGFVLQ
-96 MTGEDS
+96 MTGNDS
-102 VIKVGQG
+102 VIKVEQDGN
-109 GELTIADSNKDKTH
+109 LTIADSGTNKTH
-123 KFAQNTAGLSA
+123 KFAQPSGGLSA
-134 GLWELVDDSSTTSK
+134 GLWELNSNGSE

-174 HMTGGSI
+174 NMTGGSI
-181 VGCQASKDGGGVYLD
+181 VGCQARYGGGVYLD
-196 DDSQTDASSE
+196 NNDQTGEPSE
-206 FTMTDSSIIGCTA
+206 FTMTSRSIIGCTA
-219 SGHGGGVAVNPAC
+219 SDYGGGVAVNPKC
-232 KFTMDNDSE
+232 TFTMNNGSAV
-241 IRSCTARLG
+241 RSCTARLG

-256 NSDTNRKGV
+256 NNGTNGPGV

-276 TADTSGFL
+276 KADSW
-284 FSQGGGVYNSGAFI
+284 GGGVYNEGSFI
-298 MEGGTIKGCT
+298 MKDGTIKNCT
-308 AIKERPTGGVL
+308 AEWAWPSSGGVF
-319 NRREFTMSGGMIGES
+319 NHREFTMSGGAIGE
-334 ENDESHVYNDAITAA
+334 ENKTDKSHVYNNSFTSAI
-349 VFTISGDATIYTN
+349 FTISGDATIYTN
-362 VANDSRLNADGGKV
+362 VANDSRLNADGGEI
-376 FGEVTNAVKNWSS
+376 FGDVTNAVYSEYG

-394 TEGVAGST
+394 TEGAAGST
-402 EFKGKVTNNC
+402 EFSGAVTNN
-412 IIEKGQFTGDV
+412 ET
-423 TNDGG
+423 
-428 GTIKGGVF
+428 GTIAGGVF

-448 GGDFSKASLSGELVI
+448 GGDFSQAEPLNGQLAI
-463 TFDPNNGGNSS
+463 TFEPNNGGNSS
-474 KQKVD
+474 KREVV
-479 WSKEG
+479 WSKDG
-484 TPLEVPTTEPTKEGH
+484 AKLLVPTPEPTKEGH

-509 GVNTKWDFKTDRA
+509 GVNTEWDFETDRA
-522 RYTMTLKAKWE
+522 KYTMTLKAQWK
-533 ANTYNVTVKD
+533 ANTYTVTVEN

-549 SADPAPAKM
+549 SAAPASAKM

-571 YHFKKWEVVPDKVK
+571 YHFKRWEVVPDKVK

-606 NTSSGGSGGGGG
+606 NTSSSGGGGGG
-618 GTTYYTLTFETNGGD
+618 GTTYYTLTFETNGGG
-633 SIQAIRAA
+633 SMQAIRAA

-686 DWKKREPDEP
+686 DWKKREP

-763 TDVVRGSGTAWFYD
+763 ADVVRGSGTAWFYD

-817 KSYDTTQGGMAIR
+817 KGYDTTQGGMAIR
-830 EFGDYESISDYAMG
+830 EFGDYESISDYAMS

>member
-41 SSRSGGTEVS
+41 SSRSGEAEVS
-51 TKEALTSALVDS
+51 TVEDLTSALGDS
-63 NISKITLEKDIDIN
+63 TKDTVKLTANIIIDTT
-77 DALTV
+77 LTV
-82 NRAVKLDLNGFVLR
+82 NRAVTLDLNGFVLR
-96 MTGEDS
+96 IPEKDS
-102 VIKVGQG
+102 VIKVEQG
-109 GELTIADSNKDKTH
+109 GELTIADSDKTTEH
-123 KFAQNTAGLSA
+123 KFAQN
-134 GLWELVDDSSTTSK
+134 
-148 TVNGG
+148 
-153 IITGG
+153 
-158 KAQKGGGVYV
+158 
-168 APGGKL
+168 PGGKL
-174 HMTGGSI
+174 NMTGGSI
-181 VGCQASKDGGGVYLD
+181 VGCQAKFGGGVYLD
-196 DDSQTDASSE
+196 NNDQTGEPSE
-206 FTMTDSSIIGCTA
+206 FTMTSSRIIGCTA
-219 SGHGGGVAVNPAC
+219 SDNGGGVAVNPAC
-232 KFTMDNDSE
+232 TFTMNNGSE
-241 IRSCTARLG
+241 IRSCTARNG

-256 NSDTNRKGV
+256 TSRKNGNGV

-276 TADTSGFL
+276 TADTSGHL
-284 FSQGGGVYNSGAFI
+284 SSRGGGVYNEGSFI
-298 MEGGTIKGCT
+298 MENGTIKGCT
-308 AIKERPTGGVL
+308 AIKMKERPTGGVYNL
-319 NRREFTMSGGMIGES
+319 KEFTMRGGTIGEEGEN
-334 ENDESHVYNDAITAA
+334 ENDESHVYNAADTAA
-349 VFTISGDATIYTN
+349 VFTISGTAKIYTN
-362 VANDSRLNADGGKV
+362 VYNDSRLNADGGEI

-394 TEGVAGST
+394 TEGAAGST

-412 IIEKGQFTGDV
+412 IIEKGQFTGEV
-423 TNDGG
+423 MNDGG
-428 GTIKGGVF
+428 GTIKGGTF

-441 NNLGTIL
+441 NNLGAIL
-448 GGDFSKASLSGELVI
+448 GGDFSQAESLSGKLVI
-463 TFDPNNGGNSS
+463 TFDPNNGDNSS
-474 KQKVD
+474 RQEVYWK
-479 WSKEG
+479 KEG
-484 TPLEVPTTEPTKEGH
+484 APLIAPIPKPTKEEH
-499 TFEGWYYDNN
+499 TFEGWYYDNKGEN
-509 GVNTKWDFKTDRA
+509 RKWDFETDRA
-522 RYTMTLKAKWE
+522 RYTMTLTAKWK
-533 ANTYNVTVKD
+533 ANTYNVTVEN

-549 SADPAPAKM
+549 SADPASAKM
-558 GAEVSLTATPNSG
+558 DDKVELIATPKSG
-571 YHFKKWEVVPDKVK
+571 YHFKEWEVISGNVK
-585 IENNKFTMPA
+585 IEDNKFTMPA
-595 AHVTV
+595 ENVTV

-606 NTSSGGSGGGGG
+606 NASSSGGGGG
-618 GTTYYTLTFETNGGD
+618 GTTYYTLTFETNGGG
-633 SIQAIRAA
+633 SMQAIRAA

-686 DWKKREPDEP
+686 DWKKREP

-763 TDVVRGSGTAWFYD
+763 TDVVRDSGTAWFYD

-784 NGIMGGYDN
+784 NGIMGGYGN

-817 KSYDTTQGGMAIR
+817 KGYDTTQGGMAIR
-830 EFGDYESISDYAMG
+830 EFDDYESISDYAMG

-859 NLLYPNGTATRAEI
+859 NLLYPKGTATRAEI
-873 AAMLHRFVENG
+873 AALFHRFAENG

>member
-29 AETEQEEEMTTL
+29 AETEQEEMITL
-41 SSRSGGTEVS
+41 SSRSGEAEVS
-51 TKEALTSALVDS
+51 KEDELTSALGDS
-63 NISKITLEKDIDIN
+63 NISKITLKQDIVISDT
-77 DALTV
+77 LTV
-82 NRAVKLDLNGFVLR
+82 SRAVTLDLNGFVLR
-96 MTGEDS
+96 MTEKDS
-102 VIKVGQG
+102 VIKVEQG
-109 GELTIADSNKDKTH
+109 SELTIADSDTSKEH
-123 KFAQNTAGLSA
+123 KFAQHN
-134 GLWELVDDSSTTSK
+134 GLWVLVDDGIK

-181 VGCQASKDGGGVYLD
+181 VGCQARYGGGVYLD
-196 DDSQTDASSE
+196 NNDQTGGFSE
-206 FTMTDSSIIGCTA
+206 FTMTDSRIIGCTA
-219 SGHGGGVAVNPAC
+219 SDNGGGVAVDPAC
-232 KFTMDNDSE
+232 KFTMDNGSE
-241 IRSCTARLG
+241 IRSCTARMG
-250 GGVYTN
+250 GGVYIN
-256 NSDTNRKGV
+256 GGDTNGNGV

-276 TADTSGFL
+276 TADTSGFVP
-284 FSQGGGVYNSGAFI
+284 SRGGGVFNVGAFI
-298 MEGGTIKGCT
+298 MESGTIKDCT
-308 AIKERPTGGVL
+308 SIKDDSSTGGVL
-319 NRREFTMSGGMIGES
+319 NRREFTMRGGTIGKEDKT
-334 ENDESHVYNDAITAA
+334 DESHVYNDANTAT
-349 VFTISGDATIYTN
+349 VFTISGAARIYTN
-362 VANDSRLNADGGKV
+362 VANNSRLNADGGEI
-376 FGEVTNAVKNWSS
+376 FGEVKNAVNSRY

-394 TEGVAGST
+394 AGST
-402 EFKGKVTNNC
+402 EFSGAVINN
-412 IIEKGQFTGDV
+412 ET
-423 TNDGG
+423 
-428 GTIKGGVF
+428 GTIAGGVF

-448 GGDFSKASLSGELVI
+448 GGDFSQAEPLNGQLAI
-463 TFDPNNGGNSS
+463 TFDPNNEGNSS
-474 KQKVD
+474 SRQDVV
-479 WSKEG
+479 WSKDG
-484 TPLEVPTTEPTKEGH
+484 ATLLVPTPEPTKEGH

-509 GVNTKWDFKTDRA
+509 GENTKWNFETDRA
-522 RYTMTLKAKWE
+522 KYTMTLKAKW
-533 ANTYNVTVKD
+533 
-543 DGNGTA
+543 
-549 SADPAPAKM
+549 
-558 GAEVSLTATPNSG
+558 
-571 YHFKKWEVVPDKVK
+571 
-585 IENNKFTMPA
+585 
-595 AHVTV
+595 
-600 KAIFER
+600 KA
-606 NTSSGGSGGGGG
+606 NTSSSSGGGGGG
-618 GTTYYTLTFETNGGD
+618 GTTYYTLTFETNGGG
-633 SIQAIRAA
+633 SMQAIRAA

-777 AVTWAQQ
+777 AVTWTQK
-784 NGIMGGYDN
+784 NGIMGGYSN

-803 REQLAAIFYRYAQY
+803 REQLAAIFYRYVQY
-817 KSYDTTQGGMAIR
+817 KGYDTTQGGMAIR
-830 EFGDYESISDYAMG
+830 EFDDYESISDYAMG

-859 NLLYPNGTATRAEI
+859 NLLYPKGTATRAEL

>member
-15 TCFLFSTASVPVSA
+15 TCFLLSTASVPVSA

-41 SSRSGGTEVS
+41 SNRSGGAEVS
-51 TKEALTSALVDS
+51 TPEDLASALRDS
-63 NISKITLEKDIDIN
+63 TKDTVKLTANIIIDTT
-77 DALTV
+77 LTV
-82 NRAVKLDLNGFVLR
+82 NRAVTLDLSGFVLQR
-96 MTGEDS
+96 TGNDS
-102 VIKVGQG
+102 VIKVEQG
-109 GELTIADSNKDKTH
+109 GELTIADSDKDKEH
-123 KFAQNTAGLSA
+123 KFAQPSGGLSA
-134 GLWELVDDSSTTSK
+134 GLWELNSNGSE

-181 VGCQASKDGGGVYLD
+181 VGCQARYGGGVYLD
-196 DDSQTDASSE
+196 NNDQTGEPSE
-206 FTMTDSSIIGCTA
+206 FTMTSRSIIGCTA
-219 SGHGGGVAVNPAC
+219 SDYGGGVAVNPKC
-232 KFTMDNDSE
+232 TFTMNNGSAV
-241 IRSCTARLG
+241 RSCTARLG

-256 NSDTNRKGV
+256 NNGTNGPGV
-265 FTLRNGAILSC
+265 FTLHNGAILSC
-276 TADTSGFL
+276 KADSW
-284 FSQGGGVYNSGAFI
+284 GGGVYNEGSFI
-298 MEGGTIKGCT
+298 MEDGTIKNCT
-308 AIKERPTGGVL
+308 AEWAWPSSGGVF
-319 NRREFTMSGGMIGES
+319 NHREFTMSGGAIGE
-334 ENDESHVYNDAITAA
+334 ENKTDKSHVYNNSFTSAI
-349 VFTISGDATIYTN
+349 FTISGDATIYTN
-362 VANDSRLNADGGKV
+362 VANDSRLNADGGEI
-376 FGEVTNAVKNWSS
+376 FGDVTNAVYSEYG

-394 TEGVAGST
+394 AGST
-402 EFKGKVTNNC
+402 EFSGAVTNN
-412 IIEKGQFTGDV
+412 ET
-423 TNDGG
+423 
-428 GTIKGGVF
+428 GTIAGGVF

-448 GGDFSKASLSGELVI
+448 GGDFSQAEPLNGQLAI
-463 TFDPNNGGNSS
+463 TFEPNNGGISS
-474 KQKVD
+474 RQEVV

-484 TPLEVPTTEPTKEGH
+484 TPLEVPTPEPTKEGH

-509 GVNTKWDFKTDRA
+509 GVNKKWDFKTDRA
-522 RYTMTLKAKWE
+522 QYTMTLTAKW
-533 ANTYNVTVKD
+533 
-543 DGNGTA
+543 
-549 SADPAPAKM
+549 
-558 GAEVSLTATPNSG
+558 
-571 YHFKKWEVVPDKVK
+571 
-585 IENNKFTMPA
+585 
-595 AHVTV
+595 
-600 KAIFER
+600 KA
-606 NTSSGGSGGGGG
+606 NTSSSGGGGGG

-686 DWKKREPDEP
+686 DWKKREP

-817 KSYDTTQGGMAIR
+817 KGYDTTQGGMAIR
-830 EFGDYESISDYAMG
+830 EFDDYESISDYAMS

-859 NLLYPNGTATRAEI
+859 NLLYPKGTATRAEI

>member
-41 SSRSGGTEVS
+41 SSRSGEAEVS
-51 TKEALTSALVDS
+51 TKDELTSALGDS
-63 NISKITLEKDIDIN
+63 TKDTVKLTADIIIDTT
-77 DALTV
+77 LTV
-82 NRAVKLDLNGFVLR
+82 NRAVTLDLNGFVLR
-96 MTGEDS
+96 MTEKDS
-102 VIKVGQG
+102 VIKVEQG
-109 GELTIADSNKDKTH
+109 GELTIADSNKNKAH
-123 KFAQNTAGLSA
+123 KFAQNTN
-134 GLWELVDDSSTTSK
+134 GLWELVSDDSTTSK
-148 TVNGG
+148 TVKGG

-181 VGCQASKDGGGVYLD
+181 VGCQAGHGGGVYLD
-196 DDSQTDASSE
+196 NNDQTGEPSK
-206 FTMTDSSIIGCTA
+206 FTMTSSRIIGCTA
-219 SGHGGGVAVNPAC
+219 SGHGGGVAVNPKC
-232 KFTMDNDSE
+232 TFTMDNDSE

-256 NSDTNRKGV
+256 NNGTNGPGV

-276 TADTSGFL
+276 TANPSDHL
-284 FSQGGGVYNSGAFI
+284 FSRGGGVYNSGAFI

-308 AIKERPTGGVL
+308 AKDGSSGGVL
-319 NRREFTMSGGMIGES
+319 NRREFTMSGGMIGEG
-334 ENDESHVYNDAITAA
+334 ENDESHVYNDANTKA
-349 VFTISGDATIYTN
+349 VFTISGTAKIYTN
-362 VANDSRLNADGGKV
+362 VANDSRLNADGGEI

-428 GTIKGGVF
+428 GTIKGGAF

-441 NNLGTIL
+441 NNLGAIL
-448 GGDFSKASLSGELVI
+448 GGDFSRAKSLSGKLVI
-463 TFDPNNGGNSS
+463 TFEPNNGDNM
-474 KQKVD
+474 QVD
-479 WSKEG
+479 WKKEG
-484 TPLEVPTTEPTKEGH
+484 VLLIAPTSEPTKEGY

-509 GVNTKWDFKTDRA
+509 GENTKWNFETDRA
-522 RYTMTLKAKWE
+522 KYTMTLTAQWK
-533 ANTYNVTVKD
+533 ANTYTVTVEN

-549 SADPAPAKM
+549 SADPASAKM
-558 GAEVSLTATPNSG
+558 GAEVSLTAMPNSG

-585 IENNKFTMPA
+585 IEDNKFTMPA
-595 AHVTV
+595 DDVTV

-606 NTSSGGSGGGGG
+606 NASSGGSGGGGG
-618 GTTYYTLTFETNGGD
+618 GTTYYTLTFETNGGG
-633 SIQAIRAA
+633 SMQAIRAA

-659 FGGWYAD
+659 FGSWYAD

-686 DWKKREPDEP
+686 DWKKREP

-763 TDVVRGSGTAWFYD
+763 ADVVRGSGTAWFYD

-817 KSYDTTQGGMAIR
+817 KGYDTTQGGMAIR
-830 EFGDYESISDYAMG
+830 EFGDYESISDYAMS

>member
-15 TCFLFSTASVPVSA
+15 TCFLLSTASVPVSA
-29 AETEQEEEMTTL
+29 AETEQEEMTTL
-41 SSRSGGTEVS
+41 SSRSGEAEVS
-51 TKEALTSALVDS
+51 KAADLASALENS
-63 NISKITLEKDIDIN
+63 SISKITLMTDIPISDT
-77 DALTV
+77 LTV
-82 NRAVKLDLNGFVLR
+82 NRAVTLDLNGFVLQR
-96 MTGEDS
+96 TGEGS
-102 VIKVGQG
+102 VIKVEQDGN
-109 GELTIADSNKDKTH
+109 LTIADSNTATPH
-123 KFAQNTAGLSA
+123 KFAQTD
-134 GLWELVDDSSTTSK
+134 GLWVLVIDSSATNK

-181 VGCQASKDGGGVYLD
+181 VGCQARYGGGVYLD
-196 DDSQTDASSE
+196 NNDQTGKPSE
-206 FTMTDSSIIGCTA
+206 FTMTSSSIIGCTA
-219 SGHGGGVAVNPAC
+219 SDFGGGVAVNPAC
-232 KFTMDNDSE
+232 KFTMNNGSE
-241 IRSCTARLG
+241 IRSCTARIG

-256 NSDTNRKGV
+256 NSGTNGNGV

-276 TADTSGFL
+276 TADSW
-284 FSQGGGVYNSGAFI
+284 GGGVFNTGAFI
-298 MEGGTIKGCT
+298 MESGTIKGCT
-308 AIKERPTGGVL
+308 AIKERPTGGVF
-319 NRREFTMSGGMIGES
+319 NRREFTMSGGTIGEG
-334 ENDESHVYNDAITAA
+334 EDDESHVYNAADTAA
-349 VFTISGDATIYTN
+349 VFTISGTAKIYTN
-362 VANDSRLNADGGKV
+362 VANDSRWNADGGKI
-376 FGEVTNAVKNWSS
+376 FGEVKNAVNSRFG

-394 TEGVAGST
+394 AGST
-402 EFKGKVTNNC
+402 EFSGAVINN
-412 IIEKGQFTGDV
+412 ET
-423 TNDGG
+423 
-428 GTIKGGVF
+428 GTIAGGVF

-448 GGDFSKASLSGELVI
+448 GGDFSQAESLNGQLVI
-463 TFDPNNGGNSS
+463 TFDPNNGDKSS
-474 KQKVD
+474 KQEVV
-479 WSKEG
+479 WSKDG
-484 TPLEVPTTEPTKEGH
+484 ATLSAPTTEPTKEGH

-509 GVNTKWDFKTDRA
+509 GENTKWNFETDRA
-522 RYTMTLKAKWE
+522 KYTMTLKAKW
-533 ANTYNVTVKD
+533 
-543 DGNGTA
+543 
-549 SADPAPAKM
+549 
-558 GAEVSLTATPNSG
+558 
-571 YHFKKWEVVPDKVK
+571 
-585 IENNKFTMPA
+585 
-595 AHVTV
+595 
-600 KAIFER
+600 KA
-606 NTSSGGSGGGGG
+606 NTSSSGGGGGG

-633 SIQAIRAA
+633 SMQAIRAA

-686 DWKKREPDEP
+686 DWKKREP

-784 NGIMGGYDN
+784 NGIMGGYGN

-817 KSYDTTQGGMAIR
+817 KGYDTTQGGMAIR
-830 EFGDYESISDYAMG
+830 EFDDYESISDYAMG

-859 NLLYPNGTATRAEI
+859 NLLYPKGTATRAEL
-873 AAMLHRFVENG
+873 AALFHRFAENG

>member
-15 TCFLFSTASVPVSA
+15 ACFLFSTASVPVSA
-29 AETEQEEEMTTL
+29 AETEQEEMITL
-41 SSRSGGTEVS
+41 SSRSGEAEVS
-51 TKEALTSALVDS
+51 TVEDLTSALGDS
-63 NISKITLEKDIDIN
+63 TKDTVKLTANIIIDTT
-77 DALTV
+77 LTV
-82 NRAVKLDLNGFVLR
+82 NRAVTLDLNGFVLR
-96 MTGEDS
+96 IPEKDS
-102 VIKVGQG
+102 VIKVEQG
-109 GELTIADSNKDKTH
+109 GELTIADSDKTTEH
-123 KFAQNTAGLSA
+123 KFAQNPD
-134 GLWELVDDSSTTSK
+134 GLWVLVSDDSTTSK
-148 TVNGG
+148 TVKGG

-174 HMTGGSI
+174 NMTGGSI
-181 VGCQASKDGGGVYLD
+181 VGCQAKFGGGVYLD
-196 DDSQTDASSE
+196 NNDQTGEPSE
-206 FTMTDSSIIGCTA
+206 FTMTSSRIIGCTA
-219 SGHGGGVAVNPAC
+219 SDNGGGVAVNPAC
-232 KFTMDNDSE
+232 TFTMNNGSE
-241 IRSCTARLG
+241 IRSCTARNG

-256 NSDTNRKGV
+256 TSRKNGNGV

-276 TADTSGFL
+276 MVNTSEHPR
-284 FSQGGGVYNSGAFI
+284 SRGGGVYNEGSFI
-298 MEGGTIKGCT
+298 MENGTIKGCT
-308 AIKERPTGGVL
+308 AIKERLTGGVYNL
-319 NRREFTMSGGMIGES
+319 KEFTMSGGTIGE
-334 ENDESHVYNDAITAA
+334 EGKTDDESHVYNVADKTAA
-349 VFTISGDATIYTN
+349 FTISGTAKIYTN
-362 VANDSRLNADGGKV
+362 VANDSRLNADGGEI

-394 TEGVAGST
+394 TEGAADST

-412 IIEKGQFTGDV
+412 IIEKGQFTGEV
-423 TNDGG
+423 VNGG
-428 GTIKGGVF
+428 SGTIRGGAF
-436 TGSVT
+436 KGSVT
-441 NNLGTIL
+441 NNLGAIL
-448 GGDFSKASLSGELVI
+448 GGDFSQATLSGELAI
-463 TFDPNNGGNSS
+463 TFDPDNGEEPDT
-474 KQKVD
+474 QKVD
-479 WSKEG
+479 WSHG
-484 TPLEVPTTEPTKEGH
+484 GATLTAPSEPTKEEH

-509 GVNTKWDFKTDRA
+509 GENTEWNFETDRA
-522 RYTMTLKAKWE
+522 KYTMTLTAQWK
-533 ANTYNVTVKD
+533 ANTYTVTVKD

-549 SADPAPAKM
+549 LADPASAKM
-558 GAEVSLTATPNSG
+558 GAEVRLTAMPNSG
-571 YHFKKWEVVPDKVK
+571 YHFKEWEVIPDKVK
-585 IENNKFTMPA
+585 IEDNKFTMPA

-606 NTSSGGSGGGGG
+606 NASSSGGGGG
-618 GTTYYTLTFETNGGD
+618 GTTYYTLTFETNGGG
-633 SIQAIRAA
+633 SMQAIRAA

-686 DWKKREPDEP
+686 DWKKREP

-763 TDVVRGSGTAWFYD
+763 TDVVRDSGTAWFYD

-784 NGIMGGYDN
+784 NGIMGGYGN

-817 KSYDTTQGGMAIR
+817 KGYDTTQGGMAIR
-830 EFGDYESISDYAMG
+830 EFDDYESISDYAMG

-859 NLLYPNGTATRAEI
+859 NLLYPKGTATRAEI
-873 AAMLHRFVENG
+873 AALFHRFAENG

>member
-29 AETEQEEEMTTL
+29 AETEQEEEMITL
-41 SSRSGGTEVS
+41 SNRSGEAEVF
-51 TKEALTSALVDS
+51 TAADLTSALENS
-63 NISKITLEKDIDIN
+63 NISKITLKQDIDIS

-82 NRAVKLDLNGFVLR
+82 NRAVTLDLSGFVLR
-96 MTGEDS
+96 MTSNDS
-102 VIKVGQG
+102 VIKVEQDGN
-109 GELTIADSNKDKTH
+109 LTIADSNKDKPH
-123 KFAQNTAGLSA
+123 KFAQNTN
-134 GLWELVDDSSTTSK
+134 GLWELVSDDSATSK

-168 APGGKL
+168 APGWKL
-174 HMTGGSI
+174 HMTGDSI
-181 VGCQASKDGGGVYLD
+181 VGCQAEDGGGVYLD

-219 SGHGGGVAVNPAC
+219 SGYGGGVAVNPAC

-250 GGVYTN
+250 GGVYTD
-256 NSDTNRKGV
+256 NSDANGPGV

-276 TADTSGFL
+276 TANPSNYL
-284 FSQGGGVYNSGAFI
+284 FSQGGGVYNLGAFI
-298 MEGGTIKGCT
+298 MKSGTIKGCT

-319 NRREFTMSGGMIGES
+319 NRREFTMSGGMIGKEDKT
-334 ENDESHVYNDAITAA
+334 DESHVYNDATEAA
-349 VFTISGDATIYTN
+349 VLTISGAAKIYTN
-362 VANDSRLNADGGKV
+362 VANDSRLNAYGGEIS
-376 FGEVTNAVKNWSS
+376 GDVTNAVASRY
-389 AVIAG
+389 AVITG
-394 TEGVAGST
+394 TEEAAGST
-402 EFKGKVTNNC
+402 EFSGAVTNN
-412 IIEKGQFTGDV
+412 ETG
-423 TNDGG
+423 TIAG
-428 GTIKGGVF
+428 GTF
-436 TGSVT
+436 THTVT
-441 NNLGTIL
+441 NNVNTVTNNVGTIL
-448 GGDFSKASLSGELVI
+448 GGDFSKATLIGKLAI
-463 TFDPNNGGNSS
+463 TFEPNNGGNSS
-474 KQKVD
+474 KQKVV
-479 WSKEG
+479 WSTDGAE
-484 TPLEVPTTEPTKEGH
+484 LLVPTPEPTKEGH

-509 GVNTKWDFKTDRA
+509 GVNTEWNFETDKA
-522 RYTMTLKAKWE
+522 KYTMTLTAQWK
-533 ANTYNVTVKD
+533 ANTYTVTVEN

-549 SADPAPAKM
+549 SADPAFAKM
-558 GAEVSLTATPNSG
+558 GAEVSLTAMPNSG
-571 YHFKKWEVVPDKVK
+571 YHFKKWEVVSGDVE
-585 IENNKFTMPA
+585 IEDNKFTMPA
-595 AHVTV
+595 DDVTV
-600 KAIFER
+600 KVIFER
-606 NTSSGGSGGGGG
+606 NASSGGSGG
-618 GTTYYTLTFETNGGD
+618 GTTYYTLTFETNGGG
-633 SIQAIRAA
+633 SMQAIRAA

-686 DWKKREPDEP
+686 DWKKREPD
-696 DAVKNPFADV
+696 AVKNPFADV
-706 NAGDWFYRDVLFSYE
+706 NAGDWFYRDVLFSYA

-763 TDVVRGSGTAWFYD
+763 ADVVRGSGTAWFYD

-817 KSYDTTQGGMAIR
+817 KGYDTTQGGMAIR

-850 NTGLVKGDS
+850 NIGLVKGDS
-859 NLLYPNGTATRAEI
+859 NLLYPKGTATRAEI
-873 AAMLHRFVENG
+873 AALLHRFVENG

>member
-41 SSRSGGTEVS
+41 SSRSGEAEVS
-51 TKEALTSALVDS
+51 TVEDLTSALGDS
-63 NISKITLEKDIDIN
+63 TKDTVKLTANIIIDTT
-77 DALTV
+77 LTV
-82 NRAVKLDLNGFVLR
+82 NRAVTLDLNGFVLR
-96 MTGEDS
+96 IPEKDS
-102 VIKVGQG
+102 VIKVEQG
-109 GELTIADSNKDKTH
+109 GELTIADSDKTTEH
-123 KFAQNTAGLSA
+123 KFAQNPD
-134 GLWELVDDSSTTSK
+134 GLWVLVSDDSTTSK
-148 TVNGG
+148 TVKGG

-174 HMTGGSI
+174 NMTGGSI
-181 VGCQASKDGGGVYLD
+181 VGCQAKFGGGVYLD
-196 DDSQTDASSE
+196 NNDQTGEPSE
-206 FTMTDSSIIGCTA
+206 FTMTSSRIIGCTA
-219 SGHGGGVAVNPAC
+219 SDNGGGVAVNPAC
-232 KFTMDNDSE
+232 TFTMNNGSE
-241 IRSCTARLG
+241 IRSCTARNG

-256 NSDTNRKGV
+256 TSRKNGNGV

-276 TADTSGFL
+276 MVNTSEHPR
-284 FSQGGGVYNSGAFI
+284 SRGGGVYNEGSFI
-298 MEGGTIKGCT
+298 MENGTIKGCT
-308 AIKERPTGGVL
+308 AIKERLTGGVYNL
-319 NRREFTMSGGMIGES
+319 KEFTMSGGTIGE
-334 ENDESHVYNDAITAA
+334 EGKTDDESHVYNVADKTAA
-349 VFTISGDATIYTN
+349 FTISGTAKIYTN
-362 VANDSRLNADGGKV
+362 VANDSRLNADGGEI

-394 TEGVAGST
+394 TEGAADST

-412 IIEKGQFTGDV
+412 IIEKGQFTGEV
-423 TNDGG
+423 VNGG
-428 GTIKGGVF
+428 SGTIRGGAF
-436 TGSVT
+436 KGSVT
-441 NNLGTIL
+441 NNLGAIL
-448 GGDFSKASLSGELVI
+448 GGDFSQATLSGELAI
-463 TFDPNNGGNSS
+463 TFDPDNGEEPDT
-474 KQKVD
+474 QKVD
-479 WSKEG
+479 WSHG
-484 TPLEVPTTEPTKEGH
+484 GATLTAPSEPTKEEH

-509 GVNTKWDFKTDRA
+509 GENTEWNFETDRA
-522 RYTMTLKAKWE
+522 KYTMTLTAQWK
-533 ANTYNVTVKD
+533 ANTYTVTVKD

-549 SADPAPAKM
+549 LADPASAKM
-558 GAEVSLTATPNSG
+558 GAEVRLTAMPNSG
-571 YHFKKWEVVPDKVK
+571 YHFKEWEVIPDKVK
-585 IENNKFTMPA
+585 IEDNKFTMPA

-606 NTSSGGSGGGGG
+606 NTSSGSGGGGGG

-633 SIQAIRAA
+633 SMQAIRAA

-666 KDLTQRITEIKLSG
+666 SALTQRITEIKLSG

-686 DWKKREPDEP
+686 DWKKREP

-784 NGIMGGYDN
+784 NGIMGGYGN

-817 KSYDTTQGGMAIR
+817 KGYDTTQGGMAIR
-830 EFGDYESISDYAMG
+830 EFDDYESISDYAMG

-859 NLLYPNGTATRAEI
+859 NLLYPKGTATRAEL
-873 AAMLHRFVENG
+873 AALFHRFAENG

>member
-29 AETEQEEEMTTL
+29 AETEQGEMITL
-41 SSRSGGTEVS
+41 SNRSGEAEVS
-51 TKEALTSALVDS
+51 MKDALTSALGDS
-63 NISKITLEKDIDIN
+63 NISKITLKQDIAISDT
-77 DALTV
+77 LTV
-82 NRAVKLDLNGFVLR
+82 NRAVTLDLNGFVLR
-96 MTGEDS
+96 MTKEGS
-102 VIKVGQG
+102 VIKVEQG
-109 GELTIADSNKDKTH
+109 GELTIADSDTDKAH
-123 KFAQNTAGLSA
+123 KFVQSTG
-134 GLWELVDDSSTTSK
+134 GLWVLVDDSSK
-148 TVNGG
+148 TVYGG

-158 KAQKGGGVYV
+158 NAQKGGGVYV

-174 HMTGGSI
+174 NMTGGSI
-181 VGCQASKDGGGVYLD
+181 VGCQAKFGGGVYLD
-196 DDSQTDASSE
+196 NNDQTGEPSE
-206 FTMTDSSIIGCTA
+206 FTMTSSRIIGCTA
-219 SGHGGGVAVNPAC
+219 SDNGGGVAVNPAC
-232 KFTMDNDSE
+232 TFTMNNGSE
-241 IRSCTARLG
+241 IRSCTARNG

-256 NSDTNRKGV
+256 TSRKNGNGV

-276 TADTSGFL
+276 TADTSGHL
-284 FSQGGGVYNSGAFI
+284 SSRGGGVYNEGSFI
-298 MEGGTIKGCT
+298 MENGTIKGCT
-308 AIKERPTGGVL
+308 AIKMKERPTGGVYNL
-319 NRREFTMSGGMIGES
+319 KEFTMRGGTIGEEGEN
-334 ENDESHVYNDAITAA
+334 ENDESHVYNAADTAA
-349 VFTISGDATIYTN
+349 VFTISGTAKIYTN
-362 VANDSRLNADGGKV
+362 VYNDSRLNADGGEI

-394 TEGVAGST
+394 TEGAAGST

-412 IIEKGQFTGDV
+412 IIEKGQFTGEV
-423 TNDGG
+423 MNDGG
-428 GTIKGGVF
+428 GTIKGGTF

-441 NNLGTIL
+441 NNLGAIL
-448 GGDFSKASLSGELVI
+448 GGDFRQAESLSGKLVI
-463 TFDPNNGGNSS
+463 TFDPNNGDNSS
-474 KQKVD
+474 RQEVYWK
-479 WSKEG
+479 KEG
-484 TPLEVPTTEPTKEGH
+484 APLIAPIPKPTKEEH
-499 TFEGWYYDNN
+499 TFEGWYYDNKGEN
-509 GVNTKWDFKTDRA
+509 RKWDFETDRA
-522 RYTMTLKAKWE
+522 QYTMTLTAKW
-533 ANTYNVTVKD
+533 
-543 DGNGTA
+543 
-549 SADPAPAKM
+549 
-558 GAEVSLTATPNSG
+558 
-571 YHFKKWEVVPDKVK
+571 
-585 IENNKFTMPA
+585 
-595 AHVTV
+595 
-600 KAIFER
+600 KA
-606 NTSSGGSGGGGG
+606 NTSSSGGGGGG

-633 SIQAIRAA
+633 SMQAIRAA

-686 DWKKREPDEP
+686 DWKKKEPNEP

-763 TDVVRGSGTAWFYD
+763 TDVVRDSGTAWFYD

-784 NGIMGGYDN
+784 NGIMGGYSN

-817 KSYDTTQGGMAIR
+817 KGYDTTQGGMAIR
-830 EFGDYESISDYAMG
+830 EFDDYESISDYAMG

-859 NLLYPNGTATRAEI
+859 NLLYPKGTATRAEI
-873 AAMLHRFVENG
+873 AALFHRFAENG

>member
-29 AETEQEEEMTTL
+29 AETEQEEMTTL
-41 SSRSGGTEVS
+41 SSRSGEAEVS
-51 TKEALTSALVDS
+51 TAADLTSALGDS
-63 NISKITLEKDIDIN
+63 TKDTVKLTADIIIDTT
-77 DALTV
+77 LTV
-82 NRAVKLDLNGFVLR
+82 NRAVTLDLNGFVLR

-109 GELTIADSNKDKTH
+109 GELTIADSDKNTAH
-123 KFAQNTAGLSA
+123 KFAQNTD
-134 GLWELVDDSSTTSK
+134 GLWELVDASSTSSK

-158 KAQKGGGVYV
+158 KAKKGGGVYV
-168 APGGKL
+168 APDEKL

-181 VGCQASKDGGGVYLD
+181 VGCQARDGGGVYLD
-196 DDSQTDASSE
+196 NNDQTGGFSE
-206 FTMTDSSIIGCTA
+206 FTMTDSRIIGCTA
-219 SGHGGGVAVNPAC
+219 SEQGGGVVVDPAC
-232 KFTMDNDSE
+232 TFTMDNDSE

-256 NSDTNRKGV
+256 NSDTNGKGV

-284 FSQGGGVYNSGAFI
+284 FSQGGGVYNLGAFI
-298 MEGGTIKGCT
+298 MKSGTIKGCT

-319 NRREFTMSGGMIGES
+319 NRREFTMSGGMIGKEDKT
-334 ENDESHVYNDAITAA
+334 DESHVYNDATEAA
-349 VFTISGDATIYTN
+349 VLTISGAATIYTN
-362 VANDSRLNADGGKV
+362 VANNSRLNAYGGEIS
-376 FGEVTNAVKNWSS
+376 GEVKNAVDSRY
-389 AVIAG
+389 AVITG
-394 TEGVAGST
+394 TEEAAGST
-402 EFKGKVTNNC
+402 EFSGAVINS
-412 IIEKGQFTGDV
+412 EA
-423 TNDGG
+423 
-428 GTIKGGVF
+428 GTIAGGVF

-441 NNLGTIL
+441 NNLGAIL
-448 GGDFSKASLSGELVI
+448 GGDFSQAKSLSGRLVI
-463 TFDPNNGGNSS
+463 TFDPNNEGDSS
-474 KQKVD
+474 RQEVD
-479 WSKEG
+479 WKKEG
-484 TPLEVPTTEPTKEGH
+484 TPLAVPTTEPTKEGH

-509 GVNTKWDFKTDRA
+509 GENRKWDFETDRA
-522 RYTMTLKAKWE
+522 KYTMRLTAQWK
-533 ANTYNVTVKD
+533 ANTYNVKVEN

-549 SADPAPAKM
+549 SADPASAKM
-558 GAEVSLTATPNSG
+558 GDEVRLTTMPNSG
-571 YHFKKWEVVPDKVK
+571 YHFKEWEVVSGDVE

-595 AHVTV
+595 DDVTV

-606 NTSSGGSGGGGG
+606 NASSGGGGGG

-633 SIQAIRAA
+633 SMQAIRAA

-666 KDLTQRITEIKLSG
+666 KALTQRITEIKLSG

-686 DWKKREPDEP
+686 DWKKREPNEP

-763 TDVVRGSGTAWFYD
+763 TDVVRDSGTAWFYD

-784 NGIMGGYDN
+784 NGIMGGYGN

-817 KSYDTTQGGMAIR
+817 KGYDTTQGGMAIR
-830 EFGDYESISDYAMG
+830 EFDDYESISDYAMG

-859 NLLYPNGTATRAEI
+859 NLLYPKGTATRAEL
-873 AAMLHRFVENG
+873 AALLHRFAENG

>member
-41 SSRSGGTEVS
+41 SSRSGEAEVS
-51 TKEALTSALVDS
+51 TKDALTSALGDS
-63 NISKITLEKDIDIN
+63 NISKITLKQDIHISDT
-77 DALTV
+77 LTV
-82 NRAVKLDLNGFVLR
+82 NRAVTLDLNGFVLR

-109 GELTIADSNKDKTH
+109 GELTIADSDKNTAH

-134 GLWELVDDSSTTSK
+134 GLWELVSDDSATSK

-158 KAQKGGGVYV
+158 KAQNGGGVYV
-168 APGGKL
+168 ASGGKL

-181 VGCQASKDGGGVYLD
+181 VGCQARYGGGVYLD
-196 DDSQTDASSE
+196 NNDQTGGFSE
-206 FTMTDSSIIGCTA
+206 FTMTDSRIIGCTA
-219 SGHGGGVAVNPAC
+219 SDNGGGVAVDPAC
-232 KFTMDNDSE
+232 KFTMDNGSE
-241 IRSCTARLG
+241 IRSCTARMG
-250 GGVYTN
+250 GGVYIN
-256 NSDTNRKGV
+256 GGDTNGNGV

-276 TADTSGFL
+276 TADTSGFVP
-284 FSQGGGVYNSGAFI
+284 SRGGGVFNVGAFI
-298 MEGGTIKGCT
+298 MESGTIKGCT
-308 AIKERPTGGVL
+308 SIKDDSSTGGVL
-319 NRREFTMSGGMIGES
+319 NRREFTMRGGTIGKEDKT
-334 ENDESHVYNDAITAA
+334 DESHVYNDANTAA
-349 VFTISGDATIYTN
+349 VFTISGTAKIYTN
-362 VANDSRLNADGGKV
+362 VYNDSRLNADGGEI

-394 TEGVAGST
+394 TEGAAGST

-412 IIEKGQFTGDV
+412 IIEKGQFTGEV
-423 TNDGG
+423 MNDGG
-428 GTIKGGVF
+428 GTIKGGTF

-441 NNLGTIL
+441 NNLGAIL
-448 GGDFSKASLSGELVI
+448 GGDFSQAKSLSGKLVI
-463 TFDPNNGGNSS
+463 TFDPNNGANSS
-474 KQKVD
+474 RHEVG
-479 WSKEG
+479 WSKDG
-484 TPLEVPTTEPTKEGH
+484 APLAVPTPEPTKEEH
-499 TFEGWYYDNN
+499 TFAGWYYDNN
-509 GVNTKWDFKTDRA
+509 GENTKWDFDKDRA
-522 RYTMTLKAKWE
+522 RYTMRLTAKW
-533 ANTYNVTVKD
+533 
-543 DGNGTA
+543 
-549 SADPAPAKM
+549 
-558 GAEVSLTATPNSG
+558 
-571 YHFKKWEVVPDKVK
+571 
-585 IENNKFTMPA
+585 
-595 AHVTV
+595 
-600 KAIFER
+600 KA
-606 NTSSGGSGGGGG
+606 NTSSSGGGGGG
-618 GTTYYTLTFETNGGD
+618 GTTYYTLTFETNGGG
-633 SIQAIRAA
+633 SMQAIRAA

-686 DWKKREPDEP
+686 DWKKREP

-763 TDVVRGSGTAWFYD
+763 TDVVRDSGTAWFYD
-777 AVTWAQQ
+777 AVTWAQK
-784 NGIMGGYDN
+784 NGIMGGYGN

-817 KSYDTTQGGMAIR
+817 KGYDTTQGGMAIR
-830 EFGDYESISDYAMG
+830 EFDDYESISDYAMG

-859 NLLYPNGTATRAEI
+859 NLLYPKGTATRAEI
-873 AAMLHRFVENG
+873 AALFHRFAENG

>member
-29 AETEQEEEMTTL
+29 AETEQEEMTTL
-41 SSRSGGTEVS
+41 SNRSGEAEVS
-51 TKEALTSALVDS
+51 TAADLTSALGDS
-63 NISKITLEKDIDIN
+63 NISKITLEQDIPISDT
-77 DALTV
+77 LTV
-82 NRAVKLDLNGFVLR
+82 NRAVTLDLNGFVLQR
-96 MTGEDS
+96 TGEGS
-102 VIKVGQG
+102 VIKVEQG
-109 GELTIADSNKDKTH
+109 GELTIADSNKNTAH
-123 KFAQNTAGLSA
+123 KFAQNTN
-134 GLWELVDDSSTTSK
+134 GLWELVDGSSTSSK

-158 KAQKGGGVYV
+158 KAQNGGGVYV

-181 VGCQASKDGGGVYLD
+181 VGCQAKDGGGVYLD

-219 SGHGGGVAVNPAC
+219 SGYGGGVAVNPAC

-250 GGVYTN
+250 GGVYTD
-256 NSDTNRKGV
+256 NSDANGPGV

-276 TADTSGFL
+276 TANPSDYL
-284 FSQGGGVYNSGAFI
+284 FSQGGGVYNLGAFI
-298 MEGGTIKGCT
+298 MKSGTIKGCT

-319 NRREFTMSGGMIGES
+319 NRREFTMSGGMIGKEDKT
-334 ENDESHVYNDAITAA
+334 DESHVYNDATEAA
-349 VFTISGDATIYTN
+349 VLTISGAAKIYTN
-362 VANDSRLNADGGKV
+362 VANDSRLNAYGGEIS
-376 FGEVTNAVKNWSS
+376 GDVTNAVASRY
-389 AVIAG
+389 AVITG
-394 TEGVAGST
+394 TEEAAGST
-402 EFKGKVTNNC
+402 EFSGAVINN
-412 IIEKGQFTGDV
+412 KA
-423 TNDGG
+423 
-428 GTIKGGVF
+428 GTIAGGVF

-463 TFDPNNGGNSS
+463 TFEPNNGDNSS
-474 KQKVD
+474 RREVN
-479 WSKEG
+479 WSKDG
-484 TPLEVPTTEPTKEGH
+484 AKLLVPTPDPTKEGY

-509 GVNTKWDFKTDRA
+509 GVNTKWNFETDKA
-522 RYTMTLKAKWE
+522 RYTMTLTAQWE
-533 ANTYNVTVKD
+533 ANTYTVTVEN

-549 SADPAPAKM
+549 SAAPASAKM
-558 GAEVSLTATPNSG
+558 GEEVSLTATPKSG
-571 YHFKKWEVVPDKVK
+571 YHFKRWEVVPDKVE

-595 AHVTV
+595 DDVTV

-606 NTSSGGSGGGGG
+606 NASSGGSGGGGG
-618 GTTYYTLTFETNGGD
+618 GTTYYTLTFETNGGG
-633 SIQAIRAA
+633 SMQAIRAA

-686 DWKKREPDEP
+686 DWKKREP

-793 SSFAPNDPIT
+793 SSFAPKDPIT

-817 KSYDTTQGGMAIR
+817 KGYDTTQGGMAIR
-830 EFGDYESISDYAMG
+830 EFDDYESISDYAMG

-859 NLLYPNGTATRAEI
+859 NLLYPKGTATRAEI
-873 AAMLHRFVENG
+873 AALFHRFAENG

>member
-29 AETEQEEEMTTL
+29 AETEQGEMITL
-41 SSRSGGTEVS
+41 SNRSGEAEVS
-51 TKEALTSALVDS
+51 TKDALTSALGDS
-63 NISKITLEKDIDIN
+63 NISKITLKQDIAISDT
-77 DALTV
+77 LTV
-82 NRAVKLDLNGFVLR
+82 NRAVTLDLNGFVLR
-96 MTGEDS
+96 IPEKDS
-102 VIKVGQG
+102 VIKVEQG
-109 GELTIADSNKDKTH
+109 GELTIADSDKTTEH
-123 KFAQNTAGLSA
+123 KFAQNPD
-134 GLWELVDDSSTTSK
+134 GLWVLVSDDSTTSK
-148 TVNGG
+148 TVKGG

-174 HMTGGSI
+174 NMTGGSI
-181 VGCQASKDGGGVYLD
+181 VGCQAKFGGGVYLD
-196 DDSQTDASSE
+196 NNDQTGEPSE
-206 FTMTDSSIIGCTA
+206 FTMTSSRIIGCTA
-219 SGHGGGVAVNPAC
+219 SDNGGGVAVNPAC
-232 KFTMDNDSE
+232 TFTMNNGSE
-241 IRSCTARLG
+241 IRSCTARNG

-256 NSDTNRKGV
+256 TSRKNGNGV

-276 TADTSGFL
+276 MVNTSEHPR
-284 FSQGGGVYNSGAFI
+284 SRGGGVYNEGSFI
-298 MEGGTIKGCT
+298 MENGTIKGCT
-308 AIKERPTGGVL
+308 AIKERLTGGVYNL
-319 NRREFTMSGGMIGES
+319 KEFTMSGGTIGE
-334 ENDESHVYNDAITAA
+334 EGKTDDESHVYNVADKTAA
-349 VFTISGDATIYTN
+349 FTISGTAKIYTN
-362 VANDSRLNADGGKV
+362 VANDSRLNADGGEI

-394 TEGVAGST
+394 TEGAADST

-412 IIEKGQFTGDV
+412 IIEKGQFTGEV
-423 TNDGG
+423 VNGG
-428 GTIKGGVF
+428 SGTIRGGAF
-436 TGSVT
+436 KGSVT
-441 NNLGTIL
+441 NNLGAIL
-448 GGDFSKASLSGELVI
+448 GGDFSQATLSGELAI
-463 TFDPNNGGNSS
+463 TFDPDNGEEPDT
-474 KQKVD
+474 QKVD
-479 WSKEG
+479 WSHG
-484 TPLEVPTTEPTKEGH
+484 GATLTAPSEPTKEEH

-509 GVNTKWDFKTDRA
+509 GENTEWNFETDRA
-522 RYTMTLKAKWE
+522 KYTMTLTAQWK
-533 ANTYNVTVKD
+533 ANTYNVTVEN

-549 SADPAPAKM
+549 SADPASAKM
-558 GAEVSLTATPNSG
+558 DDKVELIATPKSG
-571 YHFKKWEVVPDKVK
+571 YHFKEWEVISGNVK
-585 IENNKFTMPA
+585 IEDNKFTMPA
-595 AHVTV
+595 ENVTV

-606 NTSSGGSGGGGG
+606 NASSSGGGGG
-618 GTTYYTLTFETNGGD
+618 GTTYYTLTFETNGGG
-633 SIQAIRAA
+633 SMQAIRAA

-686 DWKKREPDEP
+686 DWKKREP

-817 KSYDTTQGGMAIR
+817 KGYDTTQGGMAIR
-830 EFGDYESISDYAMG
+830 EFDDYESISDYAMG

-859 NLLYPNGTATRAEI
+859 NLLYPKGTATRAEL
-873 AAMLHRFVENG
+873 AALFHRFAENG

>member
-29 AETEQEEEMTTL
+29 AETEQEEMTTL
-41 SSRSGGTEVS
+41 SNRSGEAEVS
-51 TKEALTSALVDS
+51 TKDELTSALGDS
-63 NISKITLEKDIDIN
+63 TKDTVKLTEDIIIDTT
-77 DALTV
+77 LTV
-82 NRAVKLDLNGFVLR
+82 NRAVTLDLNGFVLR
-96 MTGEDS
+96 MTGEGS
-102 VIKVGQG
+102 VIKVEQG
-109 GELTIADSNKDKTH
+109 GELTIADSNKNTAH
-123 KFAQNTAGLSA
+123 KFAQNTN
-134 GLWELVDDSSTTSK
+134 GLWELVDGSSTSSK

-181 VGCQASKDGGGVYLD
+181 VGCQAKDGGGVYLD

-256 NSDTNRKGV
+256 NSGTNGPGV

-276 TADTSGFL
+276 TANPSNHL

-349 VFTISGDATIYTN
+349 VFTISGDAKIYTN
-362 VANDSRLNADGGKV
+362 VYNDSRLNADGGEI

-394 TEGVAGST
+394 TEGAAGST

-412 IIEKGQFTGDV
+412 IIEKGQFTGEV
-423 TNDGG
+423 MNDGG
-428 GTIKGGVF
+428 GTIKGGTF

-441 NNLGTIL
+441 NNLGAIL
-448 GGDFSKASLSGELVI
+448 GGDFSQAESLSGKLVI
-463 TFDPNNGGNSS
+463 TFDPNNGDNSS
-474 KQKVD
+474 RQEVYWK
-479 WSKEG
+479 KEG
-484 TPLEVPTTEPTKEGH
+484 APLIAPIPKPTKEEH
-499 TFEGWYYDNN
+499 TFEGWYYDNKGEN
-509 GVNTKWDFKTDRA
+509 RKWDFETDRA
-522 RYTMTLKAKWE
+522 RYTMTLTAKWK
-533 ANTYNVTVKD
+533 ANTYNVTVEN

-549 SADPAPAKM
+549 SADPASAKM
-558 GAEVSLTATPNSG
+558 DDKVELIATPKSG
-571 YHFKKWEVVPDKVK
+571 YHFKEWEVISGNVK
-585 IENNKFTMPA
+585 IEDNKFTMPA
-595 AHVTV
+595 ENVTV

-606 NTSSGGSGGGGG
+606 NASSSGGGGG
-618 GTTYYTLTFETNGGD
+618 GTTYYTLTFETNGGG
-633 SIQAIRAA
+633 SMQAIRAA

-686 DWKKREPDEP
+686 DWKKREP

-763 TDVVRGSGTAWFYD
+763 TDVVRDSGTAWFYD

-784 NGIMGGYDN
+784 NGIMGGYGN

-817 KSYDTTQGGMAIR
+817 KGYDTTQGGMAIR
-830 EFGDYESISDYAMG
+830 EFDDYESISDYAMG

-859 NLLYPNGTATRAEI
+859 NLLYPKGTATRAEL
-873 AAMLHRFVENG
+873 AALFHRFAENG

>member
-15 TCFLFSTASVPVSA
+15 TCFLLSTASVPVSA

-41 SSRSGGTEVS
+41 SSRSGEAEVS

-96 MTGEDS
+96 MTGEGS
-102 VIKVGQG
+102 VIKVEQDGN
-109 GELTIADSNKDKTH
+109 LTIADSDKDTAH
-123 KFAQNTAGLSA
+123 KFAQNTN
-134 GLWELVDDSSTTSK
+134 GLWELVSDDSASSK
-148 TVNGG
+148 TVKGG

-181 VGCQASKDGGGVYLD
+181 VGCQAKDGGGVYLD

-219 SGHGGGVAVNPAC
+219 SGYGGGVAVNPAC
-232 KFTMDNDSE
+232 KFTMNNDSE

-250 GGVYTN
+250 GGVYTD
-256 NSDTNRKGV
+256 NSDANGPGV

-276 TADTSGFL
+276 TANPSDYL
-284 FSQGGGVYNSGAFI
+284 FSQGGGVYNLGAFI
-298 MEGGTIKGCT
+298 MKSGTIKGCT

-319 NRREFTMSGGMIGES
+319 NRREFTMSGGMIGKEDKT
-334 ENDESHVYNDAITAA
+334 DESHVYNDATEAA
-349 VFTISGDATIYTN
+349 VLTISGDAKIYTN
-362 VANDSRLNADGGKV
+362 VANDSRLNAYGGEI
-376 FGEVTNAVKNWSS
+376 FGDVTNAVASRY
-389 AVIAG
+389 AVITG
-394 TEGVAGST
+394 TEEAAGST
-402 EFKGKVTNNC
+402 EFSGAVINN
-412 IIEKGQFTGDV
+412 KA
-423 TNDGG
+423 
-428 GTIKGGVF
+428 GTIAGGVF

-441 NNLGTIL
+441 NNVGTIL
-448 GGDFSKASLSGELVI
+448 GGDFSQAEPLNGQLAI
-463 TFDPNNGGNSS
+463 TFDPNNGDKSS
-474 KQKVD
+474 RQEVV
-479 WSKEG
+479 WSKG
-484 TPLEVPTTEPTKEGH
+484 GAKLLVPTPEPTKEGH
-499 TFEGWYYDNN
+499 TFEGWCYDNN
-509 GVNTKWDFKTDRA
+509 GVNTEWDFETDKA
-522 RYTMTLKAKWE
+522 RYTMTLTAKW
-533 ANTYNVTVKD
+533 
-543 DGNGTA
+543 
-549 SADPAPAKM
+549 
-558 GAEVSLTATPNSG
+558 
-571 YHFKKWEVVPDKVK
+571 
-585 IENNKFTMPA
+585 
-595 AHVTV
+595 
-600 KAIFER
+600 KA
-606 NTSSGGSGGGGG
+606 NTSSSGGGGGG
-618 GTTYYTLTFETNGGD
+618 GTTYYTLTFETNGGG
-633 SIQAIRAA
+633 SMQAIRAA

-686 DWKKREPDEP
+686 DWKKREPNEP

-784 NGIMGGYDN
+784 NGIMGGYGN

-817 KSYDTTQGGMAIR
+817 KGYDTTQGGMAIR
-830 EFGDYESISDYAMG
+830 EFDDYESISDYAMG

-859 NLLYPNGTATRAEI
+859 NLLYPKGTATRAEI
-873 AAMLHRFVENG
+873 AALFHRFAENG

>member
-29 AETEQEEEMTTL
+29 AETEQGEMITL
-41 SSRSGGTEVS
+41 SNRSGEAEVS
-51 TKEALTSALVDS
+51 MKDALTSALGDS
-63 NISKITLEKDIDIN
+63 NISKITLKQDIAISDT
-77 DALTV
+77 LTV
-82 NRAVKLDLNGFVLR
+82 NRAVTLDLNGFVLR
-96 MTGEDS
+96 MTKEGS
-102 VIKVGQG
+102 VIKVEQG
-109 GELTIADSNKDKTH
+109 GELTIADSDTDKAH
-123 KFAQNTAGLSA
+123 KFVQSTG
-134 GLWELVDDSSTTSK
+134 GLWVLVDDSSK
-148 TVNGG
+148 TVYGG

-158 KAQKGGGVYV
+158 NAQKGGGVYV

-174 HMTGGSI
+174 NMTGGSI
-181 VGCQASKDGGGVYLD
+181 VGCQAKFGGGVYLD
-196 DDSQTDASSE
+196 NNDQTGEPSE
-206 FTMTDSSIIGCTA
+206 FTMTSSRIIGCTA
-219 SGHGGGVAVNPAC
+219 SDNGGGVAVNPAC
-232 KFTMDNDSE
+232 TFTMNNGSE
-241 IRSCTARLG
+241 IRSCTARNG

-256 NSDTNRKGV
+256 TSRKNGNGV

-276 TADTSGFL
+276 TADTSGHL
-284 FSQGGGVYNSGAFI
+284 SSRGGGVYNEGSFI
-298 MEGGTIKGCT
+298 MENGTIKGCT
-308 AIKERPTGGVL
+308 AIKMKERPTGGVYNL
-319 NRREFTMSGGMIGES
+319 KEFTMRGGTIGEEGEN
-334 ENDESHVYNDAITAA
+334 ENDESHVYNAADTAA
-349 VFTISGDATIYTN
+349 VFTISGTAKIYTN
-362 VANDSRLNADGGKV
+362 VYNDSRLNADGGEI

-394 TEGVAGST
+394 TEGAAGST

-412 IIEKGQFTGDV
+412 IIEKGQFTGEV
-423 TNDGG
+423 MNDGG
-428 GTIKGGVF
+428 GTIKGGTF

-441 NNLGTIL
+441 NNLGAIL
-448 GGDFSKASLSGELVI
+448 GGDFSQAESLSGKLVI
-463 TFDPNNGGNSS
+463 TFDPNNGDNSS
-474 KQKVD
+474 RQEVYWK
-479 WSKEG
+479 KEG
-484 TPLEVPTTEPTKEGH
+484 APLIAPIPKPTKEEH
-499 TFEGWYYDNN
+499 TFEGWYYDNKGEN
-509 GVNTKWDFKTDRA
+509 RKWDFETDRA
-522 RYTMTLKAKWE
+522 RYTMTLTAKWK
-533 ANTYNVTVKD
+533 ANTYNVTVEN

-549 SADPAPAKM
+549 SADPASAKM
-558 GAEVSLTATPNSG
+558 DDKVELIATPKSG
-571 YHFKKWEVVPDKVK
+571 YHFKEWEVISGNVK
-585 IENNKFTMPA
+585 IEDNKFTMPA
-595 AHVTV
+595 ENVTV

-606 NTSSGGSGGGGG
+606 NASSSGGGGG
-618 GTTYYTLTFETNGGD
+618 GTTYYTLTFETNGGG
-633 SIQAIRAA
+633 SMQAIRAA

-686 DWKKREPDEP
+686 DWKKREPD
-696 DAVKNPFADV
+696 AVKNPFADV

-721 KGLMSGMDAAA
+721 KGLMSGMDTAV

-763 TDVVRGSGTAWFYD
+763 TDVVRDSGTAWFYD

-784 NGIMGGYDN
+784 NGIMGGYGN

-817 KSYDTTQGGMAIR
+817 KGYDTTQGGMAIR
-830 EFGDYESISDYAMG
+830 EFDDYESISDYAMG

-859 NLLYPNGTATRAEI
+859 NLLYPKGTATRAEI
-873 AAMLHRFVENG
+873 AALFHRFAENG

>member
-29 AETEQEEEMTTL
+29 AETEQGEMITL
-41 SSRSGGTEVS
+41 SNRSGEAEVS
-51 TKEALTSALVDS
+51 MKDALTSALGDS
-63 NISKITLEKDIDIN
+63 NISKITLKQDIAISDT
-77 DALTV
+77 LTV
-82 NRAVKLDLNGFVLR
+82 NRAVTLDLNGFVLR
-96 MTGEDS
+96 MTKEGS
-102 VIKVGQG
+102 VIKVEQG
-109 GELTIADSNKDKTH
+109 GELTIADSDTDKAH
-123 KFAQNTAGLSA
+123 KFVQSTG
-134 GLWELVDDSSTTSK
+134 GLWVLVDDSSK
-148 TVNGG
+148 TVYGG

-158 KAQKGGGVYV
+158 NAQKGGGVYV

-174 HMTGGSI
+174 NMTGGSI
-181 VGCQASKDGGGVYLD
+181 VGCQAKFGGGVYLD
-196 DDSQTDASSE
+196 NNDQTGEPSE
-206 FTMTDSSIIGCTA
+206 FTMTSSRIIGCTA
-219 SGHGGGVAVNPAC
+219 SDNGGGVAVNPAC
-232 KFTMDNDSE
+232 TFTMNNGSE
-241 IRSCTARLG
+241 IRSCTARNG

-256 NSDTNRKGV
+256 TSRKNGNGV

-276 TADTSGFL
+276 TADTSGHL
-284 FSQGGGVYNSGAFI
+284 SSRGGGVYNEGSFI
-298 MEGGTIKGCT
+298 MENGTIKGCT
-308 AIKERPTGGVL
+308 AIKMKERPTGGVYNL
-319 NRREFTMSGGMIGES
+319 KEFTMRGGTIGEEGEN
-334 ENDESHVYNDAITAA
+334 ENDESHVYNAADTAA
-349 VFTISGDATIYTN
+349 VFTISGTAKIYTN
-362 VANDSRLNADGGKV
+362 VYNDSRLNADGGEI

-394 TEGVAGST
+394 TEGAAGST

-412 IIEKGQFTGDV
+412 IIEKGQFTGEV
-423 TNDGG
+423 MNDGG
-428 GTIKGGVF
+428 GTIKGGTF

-441 NNLGTIL
+441 NNLGAIL
-448 GGDFSKASLSGELVI
+448 GGDFSQAESLSGKLVI
-463 TFDPNNGGNSS
+463 TFDPNNGDNSS
-474 KQKVD
+474 RQEVYWK
-479 WSKEG
+479 KEG
-484 TPLEVPTTEPTKEGH
+484 APLIAPIPKPTKEEH
-499 TFEGWYYDNN
+499 TFEGWYYDNKGEN
-509 GVNTKWDFKTDRA
+509 RKWDFETDRA
-522 RYTMTLKAKWE
+522 RYTMTLTAKWK
-533 ANTYNVTVKD
+533 ANTYNVTVEN

-549 SADPAPAKM
+549 SADPASAKM
-558 GAEVSLTATPNSG
+558 DDKVELIATPKSG
-571 YHFKKWEVVPDKVK
+571 YHFKEWEVISGNVK
-585 IENNKFTMPA
+585 IEDNKFTMPA
-595 AHVTV
+595 ENVTV

-606 NTSSGGSGGGGG
+606 NASSSGGGGG
-618 GTTYYTLTFETNGGD
+618 GTTYYTLTFETNGGG
-633 SIQAIRAA
+633 SMQAIRAA

-686 DWKKREPDEP
+686 DWKKREP

-763 TDVVRGSGTAWFYD
+763 TDVVRDSGTAWFYD
-777 AVTWAQQ
+777 AVTWAQK
-784 NGIMGGYDN
+784 NGIMGGYGN

-817 KSYDTTQGGMAIR
+817 KGYDTTQGGMAIR
-830 EFGDYESISDYAMG
+830 EFDDYESISDYAMG

-859 NLLYPNGTATRAEI
+859 NLLYPKGTATRAEI
-873 AAMLHRFVENG
+873 AALFHRFAENG